1 MLWGSFNGYKVAL
14 VQSLEDLAFIRS
26 NLYAN
31 ILVGCDS
38 ETTGLSFVSDYV
50 VGICLSTGRTYSK
63 ADYVGYY
70 IPLRHYGYSRNLPI
84 KEVMEFV
91 QFVVDNYMTA
101 WWNRSFDFS
110 MLEKDGFKAPFVG
123 KTHDIQFMAHEVFN
137 DRMPKLKDWAKRFL
151 KFQTISYEENEAENN
166 DFGSTDPEVS
176 FTYACYS
183 ADTRFLT
190 RTGFK
195 LFDEISATD
204 EIAQYNPVS
213 GDLEFVL
220 PLRRYDYISDDI
232 VGLKT
237 KRLDCL
243 VSGNHRMY
251 ACWSLNRTWFI
262 KPASALYGRQCNTL
276 TVSNGYV
283 GVDRRDPFVFPATE
297 FVFTNRWGSTT
308 HSHKNNLLSL
318 DPDAWIEALGFFL
331 GDGSCV
337 ATKLGN
343 SGEFSLM
350 QSAVSH
356 KSDTVAWLRA
366 LNVRLGGL
374 FSECVYPSSRKGG
387 NPMIYWRVVHR
398 GLYEWVRAN
407 FYTDGVKSLPAWLFD
422 LSKRQRRLFLEAFFR
437 ADGSRPLGNRYRY
450 LLVCNNKLLADQILS
465 LCVGVG
471 FNAHMS
477 VYNQLHINDLPGG
490 CGGTRVV
497 TVYRI
502 HLNDE
507 LPTSRCHE
515 GSWYRGES
523 QRVVCFSVPSG
534 LLIVE
539 RNGKPFVSG
548 NCGDAVMTALLGLK
562 IWSDYPNIRKI
573 YSLDNECG
581 EAVRRMTQQEIYLDY
596 DFLDAE
602 LRRSNAQMESLRQ
615 QIYQLVGYSFNVDSG
630 PQIAEALGRF
640 VTLTVRTER
649 GGLKVDKNVLAT
661 IDHPLA
667 KLLLEYSEVSTYI
680 KSFVSK
686 MCSWRGTPVRINYN
700 LTVALTGRMS
710 SSGSKGNDYYKPFNG
725 QNCLRGSTVV
735 YSDTGAIHLD
745 SVSVGSRVWDGV
757 AFREVTAF
765 YNKGVQDVYRV
776 TLDNGRSIDATLDHP
791 ILTKSGFRPVSELLG
806 VFVALSGFVVP
817 NGLDVQDMSTFS
829 WQKVVSIS
837 YIGRDV
843 VYDITVSTTHRF
855 AANGII
861 VHNCPKVEVKA
872 YLHTHPVLG
881 YCLTDSPDGAVC
893 DSDGNPIKYK
903 TKAGLRSAF
912 MPAPKDAAGWVV
924 LGADFAAQEIRVAGN
939 LSREDGFLYPVKHN
953 IDVHL
958 YVAEKRFGVS
968 DPGFRS
974 KSKAVSFGKL
984 YGGGPHLIAS
994 RLSISV
1000 QAAKE
1005 LISDYDKGMPRLK
1018 AWQEVL
1024 KRDAKRTG
1032 FARTYFGRTIYLAK
1046 WLSSP
1051 DNGMRAYAERVSLNA
1066 PVQGSLINTIYLPS
1080 QDGKSYRPWKDFA
1093 GQRVDF
1099 VDPLSGVRRMGVPTF
1114 RGEEELHV
1122 VIFNTGDFVVCNRG
1136 HKFVKYGT
1144 DDVVIG
1150 LDSCGRIPVRVGK
1163 PFKRPC
1169 FSWLR
1174 GIFSRGVFSLEQL
1187 AALAHMGRPIAVD
1200 DWGIYWGLLKS
1211 FLGGKR
1217 FHTRSFVTAA
1227 TLRSVCDLFGWNL
1240 VYDFAASS
1248 STDYVFKLCRGRKLK
1263 AHAVFAMPLG
1273 VTHNIMSPSM
1283 CSGLPVYPLCGFV
1296 HKNTGGDLIRRDLIR
1311 LMRYRDMDPEFAAN
1325 TRFVV
1330 TVHDEIQIASRI
1342 QYLAKA
1348 VCVLQRIMNFW
1359 PSNFEVPLVTEP
1371 CVGLTW
1377 GYELDIHAVDKKT
1390 GKLWPKD
1397 FTPPQEYIDSGDW
1410 YFVDSWL
1417 EQEKAKRGVTW

>member
-1 MLWGSFNGYKVAL
+1 MLWGTFNGYKVAL
-14 VQSLEDLAFIRS
+14 VQSLEDLAFIKS

-31 ILVGCDS
+31 ILVGADS

-70 IPLRHYGYSRNLPI
+70 IPIRHYGYSRNLPI

-176 FTYACYS
+176 FIYA
-183 ADTRFLT
+183 
-190 RTGFK
+190 G
-195 LFDEISATD
+195 
-204 EIAQYNPVS
+204 
-213 GDLEFVL
+213 GD
-220 PLRRYDYISDDI
+220 PLI
-232 VGLKT
+232 
-237 KRLDCL
+237 
-243 VSGNHRMY
+243 
-251 ACWSLNRTWFI
+251 
-262 KPASALYGRQCNTL
+262 
-276 TVSNGYV
+276 
-283 GVDRRDPFVFPATE
+283 
-297 FVFTNRWGSTT
+297 
-308 HSHKNNLLSL
+308 
-318 DPDAWIEALGFFL
+318 
-331 GDGSCV
+331 
-337 ATKLGN
+337 
-343 SGEFSLM
+343 
-350 QSAVSH
+350 
-356 KSDTVAWLRA
+356 
-366 LNVRLGGL
+366 
-374 FSECVYPSSRKGG
+374 
-387 NPMIYWRVVHR
+387 
-398 GLYEWVRAN
+398 
-407 FYTDGVKSLPAWLFD
+407 
-422 LSKRQRRLFLEAFFR
+422 
-437 ADGSRPLGNRYRY
+437 
-450 LLVCNNKLLADQILS
+450 
-465 LCVGVG
+465 
-471 FNAHMS
+471 
-477 VYNQLHINDLPGG
+477 
-490 CGGTRVV
+490 
-497 TVYRI
+497 
-502 HLNDE
+502 
-507 LPTSRCHE
+507 
-515 GSWYRGES
+515 
-523 QRVVCFSVPSG
+523 
-534 LLIVE
+534 
-539 RNGKPFVSG
+539 
-548 NCGDAVMTALLGLK
+548 TALLGLK

-640 VTLTVRTER
+640 VTLTVRTEK

-710 SSGSKGNDYYKPFNG
+710 SSGSKGNDYYKPLNG
-725 QNCLRGSTVV
+725 QNL
-735 YSDTGAIHLD
+735 
-745 SVSVGSRVWDGV
+745 
-757 AFREVTAF
+757 
-765 YNKGVQDVYRV
+765 
-776 TLDNGRSIDATLDHP
+776 
-791 ILTKSGFRPVSELLG
+791 
-806 VFVALSGFVVP
+806 
-817 NGLDVQDMSTFS
+817 
-829 WQKVVSIS
+829 
-837 YIGRDV
+837 
-843 VYDITVSTTHRF
+843 
-855 AANGII
+855 
-861 VHNCPKVEVKA
+861 PKIEIKA

-881 YCLTDSPDGAVC
+881 YCLTDEADGAVC
-893 DSDGNPIKYK
+893 DASGNPIKYK
-903 TKAGLRSAF
+903 TKAGMRSAF
-912 MPAPKDAAGWVV
+912 LPAPAGEDGWAV
-924 LGADFAAQEIRVAGN
+924 LGADYASEELNLAGN
-939 LSREDGFLYPVKHN
+939 MAREDGFLYPIKHKL
-953 IDVHL
+953 DVHL
-958 YVAEKRFGVS
+958 YVANKRFGVT
-968 DPGFRS
+968 DPSFRS

-984 YGGGPHLIAS
+984 YGGGASLIAQRLNIS
-994 RLSISV
+994 R
-1000 QAAKE
+1000 QAAVQ

-1018 AWQEVL
+1018 AWQDEVV
-1024 KRDAKRTG
+1024 RTAKRTG
-1032 FARTYFGRTIYLAK
+1032 FSRTYFGRTIYLAR
-1046 WLSSP
+1046 WFSSP
-1051 DNGMRAYAERVSLNA
+1051 DNGMRAYAERVAKNSTI
-1066 PVQGSLINTIYLPS
+1066 QGSLINTIYLPS

-1122 VIFNTGDFVVCNRG
+1122 IVFNTGDFVVCNRG

-1144 DDVVIG
+1144 DDVVID
-1150 LDSCGRIPVRVGK
+1150 LDSCGRIPVRMGK
-1163 PFKRPC
+1163 PFKRPR
-1169 FSWLR
+1169 FSLLK
-1174 GIFSRGVFSLEQL
+1174 GLFSRGKFSLEQL

-1248 STDYVFKLCRGRKLK
+1248 STDYVFKLCRSRKLK

-1311 LMRYRDMDPEFAAN
+1311 LMRYRDMNPEFAAN

-1342 QYLAKA
+1342 PYLAKA
-1348 VCVLQRIMNFW
+1348 VCILQRIMNFW

>member
-1 MLWGSFNGYKVAL
+1 MLWGTFNGYKVAL
-14 VQSLEDLAFIRS
+14 VQSLEDLAFIKS

-31 ILVGCDS
+31 ILVGADS

-63 ADYVGYY
+63 VDYVGYY

-176 FTYACYS
+176 FIYA
-183 ADTRFLT
+183 
-190 RTGFK
+190 G
-195 LFDEISATD
+195 
-204 EIAQYNPVS
+204 
-213 GDLEFVL
+213 GD
-220 PLRRYDYISDDI
+220 PLI
-232 VGLKT
+232 
-237 KRLDCL
+237 
-243 VSGNHRMY
+243 
-251 ACWSLNRTWFI
+251 
-262 KPASALYGRQCNTL
+262 
-276 TVSNGYV
+276 
-283 GVDRRDPFVFPATE
+283 
-297 FVFTNRWGSTT
+297 
-308 HSHKNNLLSL
+308 
-318 DPDAWIEALGFFL
+318 
-331 GDGSCV
+331 
-337 ATKLGN
+337 
-343 SGEFSLM
+343 
-350 QSAVSH
+350 
-356 KSDTVAWLRA
+356 
-366 LNVRLGGL
+366 
-374 FSECVYPSSRKGG
+374 
-387 NPMIYWRVVHR
+387 
-398 GLYEWVRAN
+398 
-407 FYTDGVKSLPAWLFD
+407 
-422 LSKRQRRLFLEAFFR
+422 
-437 ADGSRPLGNRYRY
+437 
-450 LLVCNNKLLADQILS
+450 
-465 LCVGVG
+465 
-471 FNAHMS
+471 
-477 VYNQLHINDLPGG
+477 
-490 CGGTRVV
+490 
-497 TVYRI
+497 
-502 HLNDE
+502 
-507 LPTSRCHE
+507 
-515 GSWYRGES
+515 
-523 QRVVCFSVPSG
+523 
-534 LLIVE
+534 
-539 RNGKPFVSG
+539 
-548 NCGDAVMTALLGLK
+548 TALLGLK

-640 VTLTVRTER
+640 VTLTVRTEK

-912 MPAPKDAAGWVV
+912 MPAPKDDADWVV

-1144 DDVVIG
+1144 DDVVID
-1150 LDSCGRIPVRVGK
+1150 LDSCGRIPVRMGK
-1163 PFKRPC
+1163 PFKRPR
-1169 FSWLR
+1169 FSLLK
-1174 GIFSRGVFSLEQL
+1174 GLFSRGNFSLEQL

-1227 TLRSVCDLFGWNL
+1227 TFRSVCDLFGWNL

-1248 STDYVFKLCRGRKLK
+1248 STDYVFKLCRGRKPK

-1342 QYLAKA
+1342 PYLAKA
-1348 VCVLQRIMNFW
+1348 VCILQRIMNFW

>member
-50 VGICLSTGRTYSK
+50 VGVCLSTGRTYSK

-166 DFGSTDPEVS
+166 DFASTDPEVS
-176 FTYACYS
+176 FIYS
-183 ADTRFLT
+183 
-190 RTGFK
+190 G
-195 LFDEISATD
+195 
-204 EIAQYNPVS
+204 
-213 GDLEFVL
+213 GD
-220 PLRRYDYISDDI
+220 PL
-232 VGLKT
+232 
-237 KRLDCL
+237 
-243 VSGNHRMY
+243 
-251 ACWSLNRTWFI
+251 
-262 KPASALYGRQCNTL
+262 
-276 TVSNGYV
+276 
-283 GVDRRDPFVFPATE
+283 
-297 FVFTNRWGSTT
+297 
-308 HSHKNNLLSL
+308 
-318 DPDAWIEALGFFL
+318 
-331 GDGSCV
+331 
-337 ATKLGN
+337 
-343 SGEFSLM
+343 
-350 QSAVSH
+350 
-356 KSDTVAWLRA
+356 
-366 LNVRLGGL
+366 
-374 FSECVYPSSRKGG
+374 
-387 NPMIYWRVVHR
+387 
-398 GLYEWVRAN
+398 
-407 FYTDGVKSLPAWLFD
+407 
-422 LSKRQRRLFLEAFFR
+422 
-437 ADGSRPLGNRYRY
+437 
-450 LLVCNNKLLADQILS
+450 
-465 LCVGVG
+465 
-471 FNAHMS
+471 
-477 VYNQLHINDLPGG
+477 
-490 CGGTRVV
+490 
-497 TVYRI
+497 
-502 HLNDE
+502 
-507 LPTSRCHE
+507 
-515 GSWYRGES
+515 
-523 QRVVCFSVPSG
+523 
-534 LLIVE
+534 
-539 RNGKPFVSG
+539 
-548 NCGDAVMTALLGLK
+548 MTALLGLK

-817 NGLDVQDMSTFS
+817 NGLDAQDMSTFS

-912 MPAPKDAAGWVV
+912 MPAPKDDADWVV

-1114 RGEEELHV
+1114 RGVEELHV

-1144 DDVVIG
+1144 DDVVID
-1150 LDSCGRIPVRVGK
+1150 LDSCGRIPVRMGK
-1163 PFKRPC
+1163 PFKRPRL
-1169 FSWLR
+1169 SWLR
-1174 GIFSRGVFSLEQL
+1174 GLFSRGEFSLEQL

-1217 FHTRSFVTAA
+1217 FHTRSFITAA

-1311 LMRYRDMDPEFAAN
+1311 LMRYRDIDPEFAAN

-1342 QYLAKA
+1342 PYLAKA

-1417 EQEKAKRGVTW
+1417 EQEKAKRGVSW

>member
-38 ETTGLSFVSDYV
+38 ETSGLSFVSDMV
-50 VGICLSTGRTYSK
+50 IGFCLSTGRTYSK

-176 FTYACYS
+176 FIYA
-183 ADTRFLT
+183 A
-190 RTGFK
+190 
-195 LFDEISATD
+195 
-204 EIAQYNPVS
+204 
-213 GDLEFVL
+213 GD
-220 PLRRYDYISDDI
+220 
-232 VGLKT
+232 
-237 KRLDCL
+237 
-243 VSGNHRMY
+243 
-251 ACWSLNRTWFI
+251 SL
-262 KPASALYGRQCNTL
+262 
-276 TVSNGYV
+276 
-283 GVDRRDPFVFPATE
+283 
-297 FVFTNRWGSTT
+297 
-308 HSHKNNLLSL
+308 
-318 DPDAWIEALGFFL
+318 
-331 GDGSCV
+331 
-337 ATKLGN
+337 
-343 SGEFSLM
+343 
-350 QSAVSH
+350 
-356 KSDTVAWLRA
+356 
-366 LNVRLGGL
+366 
-374 FSECVYPSSRKGG
+374 
-387 NPMIYWRVVHR
+387 
-398 GLYEWVRAN
+398 
-407 FYTDGVKSLPAWLFD
+407 
-422 LSKRQRRLFLEAFFR
+422 
-437 ADGSRPLGNRYRY
+437 
-450 LLVCNNKLLADQILS
+450 
-465 LCVGVG
+465 
-471 FNAHMS
+471 
-477 VYNQLHINDLPGG
+477 
-490 CGGTRVV
+490 
-497 TVYRI
+497 
-502 HLNDE
+502 
-507 LPTSRCHE
+507 
-515 GSWYRGES
+515 
-523 QRVVCFSVPSG
+523 
-534 LLIVE
+534 
-539 RNGKPFVSG
+539 
-548 NCGDAVMTALLGLK
+548 MTALLGLK

-640 VTLTVRTER
+640 VTLTVRTEK

-686 MCSWRGTPVRINYN
+686 MCSWRGTLVRINYN

-725 QNCLRGSTVV
+725 QNC
-735 YSDTGAIHLD
+735 
-745 SVSVGSRVWDGV
+745 
-757 AFREVTAF
+757 
-765 YNKGVQDVYRV
+765 
-776 TLDNGRSIDATLDHP
+776 
-791 ILTKSGFRPVSELLG
+791 
-806 VFVALSGFVVP
+806 
-817 NGLDVQDMSTFS
+817 
-829 WQKVVSIS
+829 
-837 YIGRDV
+837 
-843 VYDITVSTTHRF
+843 
-855 AANGII
+855 
-861 VHNCPKVEVKA
+861 PKVEVKA

-881 YCLTDSPDGAVC
+881 YYLTDSPDGAVC

-912 MPAPKDAAGWVV
+912 MPAPKDDADWVV
-924 LGADFAAQEIRVAGN
+924 LGADFAAQEVRIAGN
-939 LSREDGFLYPVKHN
+939 LSREDGFLYPVKHD

-958 YVAEKRFGVS
+958 YVAQKRFGVS

-1144 DDVVIG
+1144 DDVVID
-1150 LDSCGRIPVRVGK
+1150 LDSCGRIPVRMGK
-1163 PFKRPC
+1163 PFKRPR
-1169 FSWLR
+1169 FSLLK
-1174 GIFSRGVFSLEQL
+1174 GLFSRGKFSLEQL

-1248 STDYVFKLCRGRKLK
+1248 STDYVFKLCRSRKLK

-1342 QYLAKA
+1342 PYLAKA
-1348 VCVLQRIMNFW
+1348 VCILQRIMNFW

>member
-176 FTYACYS
+176 FIYA
-183 ADTRFLT
+183 
-190 RTGFK
+190 G
-195 LFDEISATD
+195 
-204 EIAQYNPVS
+204 
-213 GDLEFVL
+213 GD
-220 PLRRYDYISDDI
+220 PLI
-232 VGLKT
+232 
-237 KRLDCL
+237 
-243 VSGNHRMY
+243 
-251 ACWSLNRTWFI
+251 
-262 KPASALYGRQCNTL
+262 
-276 TVSNGYV
+276 
-283 GVDRRDPFVFPATE
+283 
-297 FVFTNRWGSTT
+297 
-308 HSHKNNLLSL
+308 
-318 DPDAWIEALGFFL
+318 
-331 GDGSCV
+331 
-337 ATKLGN
+337 
-343 SGEFSLM
+343 
-350 QSAVSH
+350 
-356 KSDTVAWLRA
+356 
-366 LNVRLGGL
+366 
-374 FSECVYPSSRKGG
+374 
-387 NPMIYWRVVHR
+387 
-398 GLYEWVRAN
+398 
-407 FYTDGVKSLPAWLFD
+407 
-422 LSKRQRRLFLEAFFR
+422 
-437 ADGSRPLGNRYRY
+437 
-450 LLVCNNKLLADQILS
+450 
-465 LCVGVG
+465 
-471 FNAHMS
+471 
-477 VYNQLHINDLPGG
+477 
-490 CGGTRVV
+490 
-497 TVYRI
+497 
-502 HLNDE
+502 
-507 LPTSRCHE
+507 
-515 GSWYRGES
+515 
-523 QRVVCFSVPSG
+523 
-534 LLIVE
+534 
-539 RNGKPFVSG
+539 
-548 NCGDAVMTALLGLK
+548 TALLGLK

-640 VTLTVRTER
+640 VTLTVRTEK

-817 NGLDVQDMSTFS
+817 NGLDAQDMSTFS

-912 MPAPKDAAGWVV
+912 MPAPKGDDDWVV
-924 LGADFAAQEIRVAGN
+924 LGADFAAQEVRIAGN
-939 LSREDGFLYPVKHN
+939 LSREDGFLYPVKHD

-958 YVAEKRFGVS
+958 YVAQKRFGVS

-1144 DDVVIG
+1144 DDVVID
-1150 LDSCGRIPVRVGK
+1150 LDSCGRIPVRMGH
-1163 PFKRPC
+1163 PFKRPR

>member
-50 VGICLSTGRTYSK
+50 VGICLSAGRTYSK

-176 FTYACYS
+176 FIYA
-183 ADTRFLT
+183 
-190 RTGFK
+190 G
-195 LFDEISATD
+195 
-204 EIAQYNPVS
+204 
-213 GDLEFVL
+213 GD
-220 PLRRYDYISDDI
+220 PLI
-232 VGLKT
+232 
-237 KRLDCL
+237 
-243 VSGNHRMY
+243 
-251 ACWSLNRTWFI
+251 
-262 KPASALYGRQCNTL
+262 
-276 TVSNGYV
+276 
-283 GVDRRDPFVFPATE
+283 
-297 FVFTNRWGSTT
+297 
-308 HSHKNNLLSL
+308 
-318 DPDAWIEALGFFL
+318 
-331 GDGSCV
+331 
-337 ATKLGN
+337 
-343 SGEFSLM
+343 
-350 QSAVSH
+350 
-356 KSDTVAWLRA
+356 
-366 LNVRLGGL
+366 
-374 FSECVYPSSRKGG
+374 
-387 NPMIYWRVVHR
+387 
-398 GLYEWVRAN
+398 
-407 FYTDGVKSLPAWLFD
+407 
-422 LSKRQRRLFLEAFFR
+422 
-437 ADGSRPLGNRYRY
+437 
-450 LLVCNNKLLADQILS
+450 
-465 LCVGVG
+465 
-471 FNAHMS
+471 
-477 VYNQLHINDLPGG
+477 
-490 CGGTRVV
+490 
-497 TVYRI
+497 
-502 HLNDE
+502 
-507 LPTSRCHE
+507 
-515 GSWYRGES
+515 
-523 QRVVCFSVPSG
+523 
-534 LLIVE
+534 
-539 RNGKPFVSG
+539 
-548 NCGDAVMTALLGLK
+548 TALLGLK

-640 VTLTVRTER
+640 VTLTVRTEK

-817 NGLDVQDMSTFS
+817 NGLDAQDMSTFS

-912 MPAPKDAAGWVV
+912 MPAPKGDDDWVV
-924 LGADFAAQEIRVAGN
+924 LGADFAAQEVRIAGN
-939 LSREDGFLYPVKHN
+939 LSREDGFLYPVKHD

-958 YVAEKRFGVS
+958 YVAQKRFGVS

-1144 DDVVIG
+1144 DDVVID
-1150 LDSCGRIPVRVGK
+1150 LDSCGRIPVRMGN
-1163 PFKRPC
+1163 PFKRPR

>member
-38 ETTGLSFVSDYV
+38 ETSGLSFVSDMV
-50 VGICLSTGRTYSK
+50 IGFCLSTGRTYSK

-251 ACWSLNRTWFI
+251 ACWSLDRTWFI

-276 TVSNGYV
+276 TVSNGYA
-283 GVDRRDPFVFPATE
+283 GVDRRDPFVFQATE

-350 QSAVSH
+350 QSTVSH

-366 LNVRLGGL
+366 LNARLGGL

-437 ADGSRPLGNRYRY
+437 ADGSRPLGKRHRY

-562 IWSDYPNIRKI
+562 IWGDYPNIRKI

-640 VTLTVRTER
+640 VTLTVRTEK

-710 SSGSKGNDYYKPFNG
+710 SSGSKGNDYYKPLNG
-725 QNCLRGSTVV
+725 QNL
-735 YSDTGAIHLD
+735 
-745 SVSVGSRVWDGV
+745 
-757 AFREVTAF
+757 
-765 YNKGVQDVYRV
+765 
-776 TLDNGRSIDATLDHP
+776 
-791 ILTKSGFRPVSELLG
+791 
-806 VFVALSGFVVP
+806 
-817 NGLDVQDMSTFS
+817 
-829 WQKVVSIS
+829 
-837 YIGRDV
+837 
-843 VYDITVSTTHRF
+843 
-855 AANGII
+855 
-861 VHNCPKVEVKA
+861 PKIEIKA

-881 YCLTDSPDGAVC
+881 YCLTDEADGAVC
-893 DSDGNPIKYK
+893 DASGNPIKYK
-903 TKAGLRSAF
+903 TKAGMRSAF
-912 MPAPKDAAGWVV
+912 LPAPAGEDGWAV
-924 LGADFAAQEIRVAGN
+924 LGADYASEELNLAGN
-939 LSREDGFLYPVKHN
+939 MAREDGFLYPIKHKL
-953 IDVHL
+953 DVHL
-958 YVAEKRFGVS
+958 YVANKRFGVT
-968 DPGFRS
+968 DPSFRS

-984 YGGGPHLIAS
+984 YGGGASLIAQRLNIS
-994 RLSISV
+994 R
-1000 QAAKE
+1000 QAAVQ

-1018 AWQEVL
+1018 AWQDEVV
-1024 KRDAKRTG
+1024 RTAKRTG
-1032 FARTYFGRTIYLAK
+1032 FSRTYFGRTIYLAR
-1046 WLSSP
+1046 WFSSP
-1051 DNGMRAYAERVSLNA
+1051 DNGMRAYAERVAKNSTI
-1066 PVQGSLINTIYLPS
+1066 QGSLINTIYLPS

-1099 VDPLSGVRRMGVPTF
+1099 VDPLSGVHRMGVPTF

-1136 HKFVKYGT
+1136 HKFVKFGT
-1144 DDVVIG
+1144 DGVLVG
-1150 LDSCGRIPVRVGK
+1150 LDDCGRVPVCMGR
-1163 PFKRPC
+1163 PFRRPHL
-1169 FSWLR
+1169 SLLK
-1174 GIFSRGVFSLEQL
+1174 GLFSRGKFSLEQL

-1248 STDYVFKLCRGRKLK
+1248 STDYVFKLKRSRKQK

-1342 QYLAKA
+1342 PYLAKA
-1348 VCVLQRIMNFW
+1348 VCILQRIMNFW

-1397 FTPPQEYIDSGDW
+1397 FTPPHEYIESGDW

>member
-176 FTYACYS
+176 FIYA
-183 ADTRFLT
+183 
-190 RTGFK
+190 G
-195 LFDEISATD
+195 
-204 EIAQYNPVS
+204 
-213 GDLEFVL
+213 GD
-220 PLRRYDYISDDI
+220 PLI
-232 VGLKT
+232 
-237 KRLDCL
+237 
-243 VSGNHRMY
+243 
-251 ACWSLNRTWFI
+251 
-262 KPASALYGRQCNTL
+262 
-276 TVSNGYV
+276 
-283 GVDRRDPFVFPATE
+283 
-297 FVFTNRWGSTT
+297 
-308 HSHKNNLLSL
+308 
-318 DPDAWIEALGFFL
+318 
-331 GDGSCV
+331 
-337 ATKLGN
+337 
-343 SGEFSLM
+343 
-350 QSAVSH
+350 
-356 KSDTVAWLRA
+356 
-366 LNVRLGGL
+366 
-374 FSECVYPSSRKGG
+374 
-387 NPMIYWRVVHR
+387 
-398 GLYEWVRAN
+398 
-407 FYTDGVKSLPAWLFD
+407 
-422 LSKRQRRLFLEAFFR
+422 
-437 ADGSRPLGNRYRY
+437 
-450 LLVCNNKLLADQILS
+450 
-465 LCVGVG
+465 
-471 FNAHMS
+471 
-477 VYNQLHINDLPGG
+477 
-490 CGGTRVV
+490 
-497 TVYRI
+497 
-502 HLNDE
+502 
-507 LPTSRCHE
+507 
-515 GSWYRGES
+515 
-523 QRVVCFSVPSG
+523 
-534 LLIVE
+534 
-539 RNGKPFVSG
+539 
-548 NCGDAVMTALLGLK
+548 TALLGLK

-596 DFLDAE
+596 DFLDTE
-602 LRRSNAQMESLRQ
+602 LRMSNEKMESLRQ

-640 VTLTVRTER
+640 VTLTVRTEK

-661 IDHPLA
+661 IDHSLA

-817 NGLDVQDMSTFS
+817 NGLDAQDMSTFS
-829 WQKVVSIS
+829 WQKVVSVS

-912 MPAPKDAAGWVV
+912 MPAPKDDADWVV

-1144 DDVVIG
+1144 DDVVID
-1150 LDSCGRIPVRVGK
+1150 LDSCGRIPVRMGK
-1163 PFKRPC
+1163 PFKRPR

-1174 GIFSRGVFSLEQL
+1174 VFFSRGVFSLEQL

-1248 STDYVFKLCRGRKLK
+1248 STDYVFKLCRGRKPK

-1311 LMRYRDMDPEFAAN
+1311 LMRYRDLDPEFAAN

-1342 QYLAKA
+1342 PYLAKA

>member
-151 KFQTISYEENEAENN
+151 KFQTISYDENEAENN

-176 FTYACYS
+176 FIYA
-183 ADTRFLT
+183 
-190 RTGFK
+190 G
-195 LFDEISATD
+195 
-204 EIAQYNPVS
+204 
-213 GDLEFVL
+213 GD
-220 PLRRYDYISDDI
+220 PLI
-232 VGLKT
+232 
-237 KRLDCL
+237 
-243 VSGNHRMY
+243 
-251 ACWSLNRTWFI
+251 
-262 KPASALYGRQCNTL
+262 
-276 TVSNGYV
+276 
-283 GVDRRDPFVFPATE
+283 
-297 FVFTNRWGSTT
+297 
-308 HSHKNNLLSL
+308 
-318 DPDAWIEALGFFL
+318 
-331 GDGSCV
+331 
-337 ATKLGN
+337 
-343 SGEFSLM
+343 
-350 QSAVSH
+350 
-356 KSDTVAWLRA
+356 
-366 LNVRLGGL
+366 
-374 FSECVYPSSRKGG
+374 
-387 NPMIYWRVVHR
+387 
-398 GLYEWVRAN
+398 
-407 FYTDGVKSLPAWLFD
+407 
-422 LSKRQRRLFLEAFFR
+422 
-437 ADGSRPLGNRYRY
+437 
-450 LLVCNNKLLADQILS
+450 
-465 LCVGVG
+465 
-471 FNAHMS
+471 
-477 VYNQLHINDLPGG
+477 
-490 CGGTRVV
+490 
-497 TVYRI
+497 
-502 HLNDE
+502 
-507 LPTSRCHE
+507 
-515 GSWYRGES
+515 
-523 QRVVCFSVPSG
+523 
-534 LLIVE
+534 
-539 RNGKPFVSG
+539 
-548 NCGDAVMTALLGLK
+548 TALLGLK

-602 LRRSNAQMESLRQ
+602 LRMSNEKMESLRQ

-667 KLLLEYSEVSTYI
+667 KFLLEYSEVSTYI

-710 SSGSKGNDYYKPFNG
+710 SSGSKGNDYYKPLNG
-725 QNCLRGSTVV
+725 QNL
-735 YSDTGAIHLD
+735 
-745 SVSVGSRVWDGV
+745 
-757 AFREVTAF
+757 
-765 YNKGVQDVYRV
+765 
-776 TLDNGRSIDATLDHP
+776 
-791 ILTKSGFRPVSELLG
+791 
-806 VFVALSGFVVP
+806 
-817 NGLDVQDMSTFS
+817 
-829 WQKVVSIS
+829 
-837 YIGRDV
+837 
-843 VYDITVSTTHRF
+843 
-855 AANGII
+855 
-861 VHNCPKVEVKA
+861 PKIEIKA

-881 YCLTDSPDGAVC
+881 YCLTEEADGAVC
-893 DSDGNPIKYK
+893 DASGNPIKYK
-903 TKAGLRSAF
+903 TKAGMRSAF
-912 MPAPKDAAGWVV
+912 LPAPAGEDGWAV
-924 LGADFAAQEIRVAGN
+924 LGADYASEELNLAGN
-939 LSREDGFLYPVKHN
+939 MAREDGFLYPIKHKL
-953 IDVHL
+953 DVHL
-958 YVAEKRFGVS
+958 YVANKRFGVT
-968 DPGFRS
+968 DPSFRS

-984 YGGGPHLIAS
+984 YGGGASLIAQRLNIS
-994 RLSISV
+994 R
-1000 QAAKE
+1000 QAAVQ

-1018 AWQEVL
+1018 AWQDEVV
-1024 KRDAKRTG
+1024 RTAKRTG
-1032 FARTYFGRTIYLAK
+1032 FSRTYFGRTIYLAR
-1046 WLSSP
+1046 WFSSP
-1051 DNGMRAYAERVSLNA
+1051 DNGMRAYAERVAKNSTI
-1066 PVQGSLINTIYLPS
+1066 QGSLINTIYLPS

-1150 LDSCGRIPVRVGK
+1150 LDSCGRIPVRMGK
-1163 PFKRPC
+1163 PFKRPR
-1169 FSWLR
+1169 FSLLK
-1174 GIFSRGVFSLEQL
+1174 GLFSRGKFSLEQL

-1311 LMRYRDMDPEFAAN
+1311 LMRYRDLDPEFAAN

-1342 QYLAKA
+1342 PYLAKA

-1417 EQEKAKRGVTW
+1417 EQEKAKRGVSW

>member
-176 FTYACYS
+176 FIYA
-183 ADTRFLT
+183 
-190 RTGFK
+190 G
-195 LFDEISATD
+195 
-204 EIAQYNPVS
+204 
-213 GDLEFVL
+213 GD
-220 PLRRYDYISDDI
+220 PLI
-232 VGLKT
+232 
-237 KRLDCL
+237 
-243 VSGNHRMY
+243 
-251 ACWSLNRTWFI
+251 
-262 KPASALYGRQCNTL
+262 
-276 TVSNGYV
+276 
-283 GVDRRDPFVFPATE
+283 
-297 FVFTNRWGSTT
+297 
-308 HSHKNNLLSL
+308 
-318 DPDAWIEALGFFL
+318 
-331 GDGSCV
+331 
-337 ATKLGN
+337 
-343 SGEFSLM
+343 
-350 QSAVSH
+350 
-356 KSDTVAWLRA
+356 
-366 LNVRLGGL
+366 
-374 FSECVYPSSRKGG
+374 
-387 NPMIYWRVVHR
+387 
-398 GLYEWVRAN
+398 
-407 FYTDGVKSLPAWLFD
+407 
-422 LSKRQRRLFLEAFFR
+422 
-437 ADGSRPLGNRYRY
+437 
-450 LLVCNNKLLADQILS
+450 
-465 LCVGVG
+465 
-471 FNAHMS
+471 
-477 VYNQLHINDLPGG
+477 
-490 CGGTRVV
+490 
-497 TVYRI
+497 
-502 HLNDE
+502 
-507 LPTSRCHE
+507 
-515 GSWYRGES
+515 
-523 QRVVCFSVPSG
+523 
-534 LLIVE
+534 
-539 RNGKPFVSG
+539 
-548 NCGDAVMTALLGLK
+548 TALLGLK

-640 VTLTVRTER
+640 VTLTVRTEK

-817 NGLDVQDMSTFS
+817 NGLDAQDMSTFS

-912 MPAPKDAAGWVV
+912 MPAPKGDDDWVV
-924 LGADFAAQEIRVAGN
+924 LGADFAAQEVRIAGN
-939 LSREDGFLYPVKHN
+939 LSREDGFLYPVKHD

-958 YVAEKRFGVS
+958 YVAQKRFGVS

-984 YGGGPHLIAS
+984 YGGGPHLIAL

-1144 DDVVIG
+1144 DDVVID
-1150 LDSCGRIPVRVGK
+1150 LDSCGRIPVRMGK
-1163 PFKRPC
+1163 PFKRPR
-1169 FSWLR
+1169 FSLLK
-1174 GIFSRGVFSLEQL
+1174 GLFSRGKFSLEQL

-1211 FLGGKR
+1211 FLRGKR

-1248 STDYVFKLCRGRKLK
+1248 STDYVFKLCRGRKPK

-1348 VCVLQRIMNFW
+1348 VCILQRIMNFW

>member
-38 ETTGLSFVSDYV
+38 ETSGLSFVSDYV

-70 IPLRHYGYSRNLPI
+70 IPIRHYGYSRNLPI

-176 FTYACYS
+176 FIYA
-183 ADTRFLT
+183 
-190 RTGFK
+190 G
-195 LFDEISATD
+195 
-204 EIAQYNPVS
+204 
-213 GDLEFVL
+213 GD
-220 PLRRYDYISDDI
+220 PLI
-232 VGLKT
+232 
-237 KRLDCL
+237 
-243 VSGNHRMY
+243 
-251 ACWSLNRTWFI
+251 
-262 KPASALYGRQCNTL
+262 
-276 TVSNGYV
+276 
-283 GVDRRDPFVFPATE
+283 
-297 FVFTNRWGSTT
+297 
-308 HSHKNNLLSL
+308 
-318 DPDAWIEALGFFL
+318 
-331 GDGSCV
+331 
-337 ATKLGN
+337 
-343 SGEFSLM
+343 
-350 QSAVSH
+350 
-356 KSDTVAWLRA
+356 
-366 LNVRLGGL
+366 
-374 FSECVYPSSRKGG
+374 
-387 NPMIYWRVVHR
+387 
-398 GLYEWVRAN
+398 
-407 FYTDGVKSLPAWLFD
+407 
-422 LSKRQRRLFLEAFFR
+422 
-437 ADGSRPLGNRYRY
+437 
-450 LLVCNNKLLADQILS
+450 
-465 LCVGVG
+465 
-471 FNAHMS
+471 
-477 VYNQLHINDLPGG
+477 
-490 CGGTRVV
+490 
-497 TVYRI
+497 
-502 HLNDE
+502 
-507 LPTSRCHE
+507 
-515 GSWYRGES
+515 
-523 QRVVCFSVPSG
+523 
-534 LLIVE
+534 
-539 RNGKPFVSG
+539 
-548 NCGDAVMTALLGLK
+548 TALLGLK

-640 VTLTVRTER
+640 VTLTVRTEK

-710 SSGSKGNDYYKPFNG
+710 SSGSKGNDYYKPLNG
-725 QNCLRGSTVV
+725 QNL
-735 YSDTGAIHLD
+735 
-745 SVSVGSRVWDGV
+745 
-757 AFREVTAF
+757 
-765 YNKGVQDVYRV
+765 
-776 TLDNGRSIDATLDHP
+776 
-791 ILTKSGFRPVSELLG
+791 
-806 VFVALSGFVVP
+806 
-817 NGLDVQDMSTFS
+817 
-829 WQKVVSIS
+829 
-837 YIGRDV
+837 
-843 VYDITVSTTHRF
+843 
-855 AANGII
+855 
-861 VHNCPKVEVKA
+861 PKIEIKA

-881 YCLTDSPDGAVC
+881 YCLTDEADGAVC
-893 DSDGNPIKYK
+893 DASGNPIKYK
-903 TKAGLRSAF
+903 TKAGMRSAF
-912 MPAPKDAAGWVV
+912 LPAPAGEDGWAV
-924 LGADFAAQEIRVAGN
+924 LGADYASEELNLAGN
-939 LSREDGFLYPVKHN
+939 MAREDGFLYPIKHKL
-953 IDVHL
+953 DVHL
-958 YVAEKRFGVS
+958 YVANKRFGVT
-968 DPGFRS
+968 DPSFRS

-984 YGGGPHLIAS
+984 YGGGASLIAQRLNIS
-994 RLSISV
+994 R
-1000 QAAKE
+1000 QAAVQ

-1018 AWQEVL
+1018 AWQDEVV
-1024 KRDAKRTG
+1024 RTAKRTG
-1032 FARTYFGRTIYLAK
+1032 FSRTYFGRTIYLAR
-1046 WLSSP
+1046 WFSSP
-1051 DNGMRAYAERVSLNA
+1051 DNGMRAYAERVAKNSTI
-1066 PVQGSLINTIYLPS
+1066 QGSLINTIYLPS

-1122 VIFNTGDFVVCNRG
+1122 IIFNTGDFVVCNRG

-1144 DDVVIG
+1144 DDVVID
-1150 LDSCGRIPVRVGK
+1150 LDSCGRIPVRMGK
-1163 PFKRPC
+1163 PFKRPH
-1169 FSWLR
+1169 FSLLK
-1174 GIFSRGVFSLEQL
+1174 GLFSRGKFSLEQL

-1248 STDYVFKLCRGRKLK
+1248 STDYVFKLCRSRKSK

-1342 QYLAKA
+1342 PYLAKA
-1348 VCVLQRIMNFW
+1348 VCILQRIMNFW

>member
-176 FTYACYS
+176 FIYA
-183 ADTRFLT
+183 
-190 RTGFK
+190 G
-195 LFDEISATD
+195 
-204 EIAQYNPVS
+204 
-213 GDLEFVL
+213 GD
-220 PLRRYDYISDDI
+220 PLI
-232 VGLKT
+232 
-237 KRLDCL
+237 
-243 VSGNHRMY
+243 
-251 ACWSLNRTWFI
+251 
-262 KPASALYGRQCNTL
+262 
-276 TVSNGYV
+276 
-283 GVDRRDPFVFPATE
+283 
-297 FVFTNRWGSTT
+297 
-308 HSHKNNLLSL
+308 
-318 DPDAWIEALGFFL
+318 
-331 GDGSCV
+331 
-337 ATKLGN
+337 
-343 SGEFSLM
+343 
-350 QSAVSH
+350 
-356 KSDTVAWLRA
+356 
-366 LNVRLGGL
+366 
-374 FSECVYPSSRKGG
+374 
-387 NPMIYWRVVHR
+387 
-398 GLYEWVRAN
+398 
-407 FYTDGVKSLPAWLFD
+407 
-422 LSKRQRRLFLEAFFR
+422 
-437 ADGSRPLGNRYRY
+437 
-450 LLVCNNKLLADQILS
+450 
-465 LCVGVG
+465 
-471 FNAHMS
+471 
-477 VYNQLHINDLPGG
+477 
-490 CGGTRVV
+490 
-497 TVYRI
+497 
-502 HLNDE
+502 
-507 LPTSRCHE
+507 
-515 GSWYRGES
+515 
-523 QRVVCFSVPSG
+523 
-534 LLIVE
+534 
-539 RNGKPFVSG
+539 
-548 NCGDAVMTALLGLK
+548 TALLGLK

-640 VTLTVRTER
+640 VTLTVRTEK

-817 NGLDVQDMSTFS
+817 NGLDAQDMSTFS

-912 MPAPKDAAGWVV
+912 MPAPKGDDDWVV
-924 LGADFAAQEIRVAGN
+924 LGADFAAQEVRIAGN
-939 LSREDGFLYPVKHN
+939 LSREDGFLYPVKHD

-958 YVAEKRFGVS
+958 YVAQKRFGVS

-1144 DDVVIG
+1144 DDVVID
-1150 LDSCGRIPVRVGK
+1150 LDSCGRIPVRMGN
-1163 PFKRPC
+1163 PFKRPR

-1248 STDYVFKLCRGRKLK
+1248 STDYVFKLCRDRKLK

>member
-176 FTYACYS
+176 FIYA
-183 ADTRFLT
+183 
-190 RTGFK
+190 G
-195 LFDEISATD
+195 
-204 EIAQYNPVS
+204 
-213 GDLEFVL
+213 GD
-220 PLRRYDYISDDI
+220 PLI
-232 VGLKT
+232 
-237 KRLDCL
+237 
-243 VSGNHRMY
+243 
-251 ACWSLNRTWFI
+251 
-262 KPASALYGRQCNTL
+262 
-276 TVSNGYV
+276 
-283 GVDRRDPFVFPATE
+283 
-297 FVFTNRWGSTT
+297 
-308 HSHKNNLLSL
+308 
-318 DPDAWIEALGFFL
+318 
-331 GDGSCV
+331 
-337 ATKLGN
+337 
-343 SGEFSLM
+343 
-350 QSAVSH
+350 
-356 KSDTVAWLRA
+356 
-366 LNVRLGGL
+366 
-374 FSECVYPSSRKGG
+374 
-387 NPMIYWRVVHR
+387 
-398 GLYEWVRAN
+398 
-407 FYTDGVKSLPAWLFD
+407 
-422 LSKRQRRLFLEAFFR
+422 
-437 ADGSRPLGNRYRY
+437 
-450 LLVCNNKLLADQILS
+450 
-465 LCVGVG
+465 
-471 FNAHMS
+471 
-477 VYNQLHINDLPGG
+477 
-490 CGGTRVV
+490 
-497 TVYRI
+497 
-502 HLNDE
+502 
-507 LPTSRCHE
+507 
-515 GSWYRGES
+515 
-523 QRVVCFSVPSG
+523 
-534 LLIVE
+534 
-539 RNGKPFVSG
+539 
-548 NCGDAVMTALLGLK
+548 TALLGLK

-640 VTLTVRTER
+640 VTLTVRTEK

-791 ILTKSGFRPVSELLG
+791 ILTKSGFRSVSELLG

-817 NGLDVQDMSTFS
+817 NGLDAQDMSTFS

-912 MPAPKDAAGWVV
+912 MPAPKGDDDWVV
-924 LGADFAAQEIRVAGN
+924 LGADFAAQEVRIAGN
-939 LSREDGFLYPVKHN
+939 LSREDGFLYPVKHD

-958 YVAEKRFGVS
+958 YVAQKRFGVS

-1144 DDVVIG
+1144 DDVVID
-1150 LDSCGRIPVRVGK
+1150 LDSCGRIPVRMGN
-1163 PFKRPC
+1163 PFKRPR

-1174 GIFSRGVFSLEQL
+1174 GIFSRGNFSLEQL

-1227 TLRSVCDLFGWNL
+1227 TFRSVCDLFGWNL

-1248 STDYVFKLCRGRKLK
+1248 STDYVFKLCRGRKPK

>member
-91 QFVVDNYMTA
+91 QFVIDNYMTA

-176 FTYACYS
+176 FIYA
-183 ADTRFLT
+183 
-190 RTGFK
+190 G
-195 LFDEISATD
+195 
-204 EIAQYNPVS
+204 
-213 GDLEFVL
+213 GD
-220 PLRRYDYISDDI
+220 PLI
-232 VGLKT
+232 
-237 KRLDCL
+237 
-243 VSGNHRMY
+243 
-251 ACWSLNRTWFI
+251 
-262 KPASALYGRQCNTL
+262 
-276 TVSNGYV
+276 
-283 GVDRRDPFVFPATE
+283 
-297 FVFTNRWGSTT
+297 
-308 HSHKNNLLSL
+308 
-318 DPDAWIEALGFFL
+318 
-331 GDGSCV
+331 
-337 ATKLGN
+337 
-343 SGEFSLM
+343 
-350 QSAVSH
+350 
-356 KSDTVAWLRA
+356 
-366 LNVRLGGL
+366 
-374 FSECVYPSSRKGG
+374 
-387 NPMIYWRVVHR
+387 
-398 GLYEWVRAN
+398 
-407 FYTDGVKSLPAWLFD
+407 
-422 LSKRQRRLFLEAFFR
+422 
-437 ADGSRPLGNRYRY
+437 
-450 LLVCNNKLLADQILS
+450 
-465 LCVGVG
+465 
-471 FNAHMS
+471 
-477 VYNQLHINDLPGG
+477 
-490 CGGTRVV
+490 
-497 TVYRI
+497 
-502 HLNDE
+502 
-507 LPTSRCHE
+507 
-515 GSWYRGES
+515 
-523 QRVVCFSVPSG
+523 
-534 LLIVE
+534 
-539 RNGKPFVSG
+539 
-548 NCGDAVMTALLGLK
+548 TALLGLK

-640 VTLTVRTER
+640 VTLTVRTEK

-725 QNCLRGSTVV
+725 QNCLRG
-735 YSDTGAIHLD
+735 DTMVFTDHGASRLD
-745 SVSVGSRVWDGV
+745 KVSVGSRVWDGDT
-757 AFREVTAF
+757 FRDVTGF
-765 YNKGVQDVYRV
+765 YDQGEQDVYRV
-776 TLDNGRSIDATLDHP
+776 LLEDGRYIDATSDHP
-791 ILTKSGFRPVSELLG
+791 VLT
-806 VFVALSGFVVP
+806 ASGFVPAGSLLGSRVAINSKRVEFMTKPRYLYYKYRGFKGRKCLEWTSPDLWGLIGLLVGDGHIPAKESAISLYFDWRALDFMANVGLVLDRLGISYRKSEVKTAEGRNNIPMYVIKSVSLHRLLRRLFPHGHTAHYKVVP
-817 NGLDVQDMSTFS
+817 DILFKLPVSCRIAFLQGLYAADGATLVGFGSPRLCTVSKELAYGVQRLSTTLGVNVTVSYSLNKRFFS
-829 WQKVVSIS
+829 NRYPDGSGCGYYYTVLFNSWGYDLDLFSYCGQVKVSPDRVLSNKGKHKYRLPAELGGGAQNYNVRNDSDYLRSKYWGKVVSVE
-837 YIGRDV
+837 YIGRHR
-843 VYDITVSTTHRF
+843 VYDITVAGSSRF
-855 AANGII
+855 VANGII

-912 MPAPKDAAGWVV
+912 MPAPKDDAGWVV

-1144 DDVVIG
+1144 DDVVID
-1150 LDSCGRIPVRVGK
+1150 LDSCGRIPVRMGK
-1163 PFKRPC
+1163 PFKRPRL
-1169 FSWLR
+1169 SWLR
-1174 GIFSRGVFSLEQL
+1174 GLFSRGKFSLEQL

-1248 STDYVFKLCRGRKLK
+1248 STDYVFKLCRGRKPK

-1342 QYLAKA
+1342 PYLAKA
-1348 VCVLQRIMNFW
+1348 VCILQRIMNFW

-1417 EQEKAKRGVTW
+1417 EQEKAKRGVSW

>member
-38 ETTGLSFVSDYV
+38 ETSGLSFVSDMV
-50 VGICLSTGRTYSK
+50 IGFCLSTGRTYSK

-84 KEVMEFV
+84 KEVMGFV

-176 FTYACYS
+176 FIYA
-183 ADTRFLT
+183 
-190 RTGFK
+190 G
-195 LFDEISATD
+195 
-204 EIAQYNPVS
+204 
-213 GDLEFVL
+213 GD
-220 PLRRYDYISDDI
+220 PLI
-232 VGLKT
+232 
-237 KRLDCL
+237 
-243 VSGNHRMY
+243 
-251 ACWSLNRTWFI
+251 
-262 KPASALYGRQCNTL
+262 
-276 TVSNGYV
+276 
-283 GVDRRDPFVFPATE
+283 
-297 FVFTNRWGSTT
+297 
-308 HSHKNNLLSL
+308 
-318 DPDAWIEALGFFL
+318 
-331 GDGSCV
+331 
-337 ATKLGN
+337 
-343 SGEFSLM
+343 
-350 QSAVSH
+350 
-356 KSDTVAWLRA
+356 
-366 LNVRLGGL
+366 
-374 FSECVYPSSRKGG
+374 
-387 NPMIYWRVVHR
+387 
-398 GLYEWVRAN
+398 
-407 FYTDGVKSLPAWLFD
+407 
-422 LSKRQRRLFLEAFFR
+422 
-437 ADGSRPLGNRYRY
+437 
-450 LLVCNNKLLADQILS
+450 
-465 LCVGVG
+465 
-471 FNAHMS
+471 
-477 VYNQLHINDLPGG
+477 
-490 CGGTRVV
+490 
-497 TVYRI
+497 
-502 HLNDE
+502 
-507 LPTSRCHE
+507 
-515 GSWYRGES
+515 
-523 QRVVCFSVPSG
+523 
-534 LLIVE
+534 
-539 RNGKPFVSG
+539 
-548 NCGDAVMTALLGLK
+548 TALLGLK

-640 VTLTVRTER
+640 VTLTVRTEK

-710 SSGSKGNDYYKPFNG
+710 SSGSKGNDYYKPLNG
-725 QNCLRGSTVV
+725 QNL
-735 YSDTGAIHLD
+735 
-745 SVSVGSRVWDGV
+745 
-757 AFREVTAF
+757 
-765 YNKGVQDVYRV
+765 
-776 TLDNGRSIDATLDHP
+776 
-791 ILTKSGFRPVSELLG
+791 
-806 VFVALSGFVVP
+806 
-817 NGLDVQDMSTFS
+817 
-829 WQKVVSIS
+829 
-837 YIGRDV
+837 
-843 VYDITVSTTHRF
+843 
-855 AANGII
+855 
-861 VHNCPKVEVKA
+861 PKIEIKA

-881 YCLTDSPDGAVC
+881 YCLTDEADGAVC
-893 DSDGNPIKYK
+893 DASGNPIKYK
-903 TKAGLRSAF
+903 TKAGMRSAF
-912 MPAPKDAAGWVV
+912 LPAPAGEDGWAV
-924 LGADFAAQEIRVAGN
+924 LGADYASEELNLAGN
-939 LSREDGFLYPVKHN
+939 MAREDGFLYPIKHKL
-953 IDVHL
+953 DVHL
-958 YVAEKRFGVS
+958 YVANKRFGVT
-968 DPGFRS
+968 DPSFRS

-984 YGGGPHLIAS
+984 YGGGASLIAQRLNIS
-994 RLSISV
+994 R
-1000 QAAKE
+1000 QAAVQ

-1018 AWQEVL
+1018 AWQDEVV
-1024 KRDAKRTG
+1024 RTAKRTG
-1032 FARTYFGRTIYLAK
+1032 FSRTYFGRTIYLAR
-1046 WLSSP
+1046 WFSSP
-1051 DNGMRAYAERVSLNA
+1051 DNGMRAYAERVAKNSTI
-1066 PVQGSLINTIYLPS
+1066 QGSLINTIYLPS

-1122 VIFNTGDFVVCNRG
+1122 IVFNTGDFVVCNRG

-1144 DDVVIG
+1144 DDVVID
-1150 LDSCGRIPVRVGK
+1150 LDSCGRIPVRMGK
-1163 PFKRPC
+1163 PFKRPR
-1169 FSWLR
+1169 FSLLK
-1174 GIFSRGVFSLEQL
+1174 GLFSRGKFSLEQL

-1248 STDYVFKLCRGRKLK
+1248 STDYVFKLCRSRKLK

-1311 LMRYRDMDPEFAAN
+1311 LMRYRDMNPEFAAN

-1342 QYLAKA
+1342 PYLAKA
-1348 VCVLQRIMNFW
+1348 VCILQRIMNFW

>member
-110 MLEKDGFKAPFVG
+110 LLEKDGFKAPFVG

-176 FTYACYS
+176 FIYA
-183 ADTRFLT
+183 
-190 RTGFK
+190 G
-195 LFDEISATD
+195 
-204 EIAQYNPVS
+204 
-213 GDLEFVL
+213 GD
-220 PLRRYDYISDDI
+220 PLI
-232 VGLKT
+232 
-237 KRLDCL
+237 
-243 VSGNHRMY
+243 
-251 ACWSLNRTWFI
+251 
-262 KPASALYGRQCNTL
+262 
-276 TVSNGYV
+276 
-283 GVDRRDPFVFPATE
+283 
-297 FVFTNRWGSTT
+297 
-308 HSHKNNLLSL
+308 
-318 DPDAWIEALGFFL
+318 
-331 GDGSCV
+331 
-337 ATKLGN
+337 
-343 SGEFSLM
+343 
-350 QSAVSH
+350 
-356 KSDTVAWLRA
+356 
-366 LNVRLGGL
+366 
-374 FSECVYPSSRKGG
+374 
-387 NPMIYWRVVHR
+387 
-398 GLYEWVRAN
+398 
-407 FYTDGVKSLPAWLFD
+407 
-422 LSKRQRRLFLEAFFR
+422 
-437 ADGSRPLGNRYRY
+437 
-450 LLVCNNKLLADQILS
+450 
-465 LCVGVG
+465 
-471 FNAHMS
+471 
-477 VYNQLHINDLPGG
+477 
-490 CGGTRVV
+490 
-497 TVYRI
+497 
-502 HLNDE
+502 
-507 LPTSRCHE
+507 
-515 GSWYRGES
+515 
-523 QRVVCFSVPSG
+523 
-534 LLIVE
+534 
-539 RNGKPFVSG
+539 
-548 NCGDAVMTALLGLK
+548 TALLGLK

-640 VTLTVRTER
+640 VTLTVRTEK

-710 SSGSKGNDYYKPFNG
+710 SSGSKGNDYYKPLNG
-725 QNCLRGSTVV
+725 QNL
-735 YSDTGAIHLD
+735 
-745 SVSVGSRVWDGV
+745 
-757 AFREVTAF
+757 
-765 YNKGVQDVYRV
+765 
-776 TLDNGRSIDATLDHP
+776 
-791 ILTKSGFRPVSELLG
+791 
-806 VFVALSGFVVP
+806 
-817 NGLDVQDMSTFS
+817 
-829 WQKVVSIS
+829 
-837 YIGRDV
+837 
-843 VYDITVSTTHRF
+843 
-855 AANGII
+855 
-861 VHNCPKVEVKA
+861 PKIEVKA

-881 YCLTDSPDGAVC
+881 YCLTDEADGAVC
-893 DSDGNPIKYK
+893 DASGNPIKYK
-903 TKAGLRSAF
+903 TKAGMRSAF
-912 MPAPKDAAGWVV
+912 LPAPAGEDGWVV
-924 LGADFAAQEIRVAGN
+924 LGADYASEELNLAGN
-939 LSREDGFLYPVKHN
+939 MAREDGFLYPIKHKL
-953 IDVHL
+953 DVHL
-958 YVAEKRFGVS
+958 YVANKRFGVT
-968 DPGFRS
+968 DPSFRS

-984 YGGGPHLIAS
+984 YGGGASLIAQRLNIS
-994 RLSISV
+994 R
-1000 QAAKE
+1000 QAAVQ

-1018 AWQEVL
+1018 AWQDEVV
-1024 KRDAKRTG
+1024 RTAKRTG
-1032 FARTYFGRTIYLAK
+1032 FSRTYFGRTIYLAR
-1046 WLSSP
+1046 WFSSP
-1051 DNGMRAYAERVSLNA
+1051 DNGMRAYAERVAKNSTI
-1066 PVQGSLINTIYLPS
+1066 QGSLINTIYLPS

-1099 VDPLSGVRRMGVPTF
+1099 VDPLSGGRRIGVPTF
-1114 RGEEELHV
+1114 RGVEELHV

-1150 LDSCGRIPVRVGK
+1150 LDSCGRIPVRMGK

-1217 FHTRSFVTAA
+1217 FHTRSFITAA

-1311 LMRYRDMDPEFAAN
+1311 LMRYRDIDPEFAAN

-1342 QYLAKA
+1342 PYLAKA

-1417 EQEKAKRGVTW
+1417 EQEKAKRGVSW

>member
-1 MLWGSFNGYKVAL
+1 MLWGTFNGYKVAL

-31 ILVGCDS
+31 ILVGADS

-50 VGICLSTGRTYSK
+50 VGVCLSTGRTYSK

-70 IPLRHYGYSRNLPI
+70 IPIRHYGYSRNLPI

-176 FTYACYS
+176 FIYS
-183 ADTRFLT
+183 
-190 RTGFK
+190 G
-195 LFDEISATD
+195 
-204 EIAQYNPVS
+204 
-213 GDLEFVL
+213 GD
-220 PLRRYDYISDDI
+220 PL
-232 VGLKT
+232 
-237 KRLDCL
+237 
-243 VSGNHRMY
+243 
-251 ACWSLNRTWFI
+251 
-262 KPASALYGRQCNTL
+262 
-276 TVSNGYV
+276 
-283 GVDRRDPFVFPATE
+283 
-297 FVFTNRWGSTT
+297 
-308 HSHKNNLLSL
+308 
-318 DPDAWIEALGFFL
+318 
-331 GDGSCV
+331 
-337 ATKLGN
+337 
-343 SGEFSLM
+343 
-350 QSAVSH
+350 
-356 KSDTVAWLRA
+356 
-366 LNVRLGGL
+366 
-374 FSECVYPSSRKGG
+374 
-387 NPMIYWRVVHR
+387 
-398 GLYEWVRAN
+398 
-407 FYTDGVKSLPAWLFD
+407 
-422 LSKRQRRLFLEAFFR
+422 
-437 ADGSRPLGNRYRY
+437 
-450 LLVCNNKLLADQILS
+450 
-465 LCVGVG
+465 
-471 FNAHMS
+471 
-477 VYNQLHINDLPGG
+477 
-490 CGGTRVV
+490 
-497 TVYRI
+497 
-502 HLNDE
+502 
-507 LPTSRCHE
+507 
-515 GSWYRGES
+515 
-523 QRVVCFSVPSG
+523 
-534 LLIVE
+534 
-539 RNGKPFVSG
+539 
-548 NCGDAVMTALLGLK
+548 MTALLGLK

-640 VTLTVRTER
+640 VTLTVRTAK

-710 SSGSKGNDYYKPFNG
+710 SSGSKGNDYYKPLNG
-725 QNCLRGSTVV
+725 QNL
-735 YSDTGAIHLD
+735 
-745 SVSVGSRVWDGV
+745 
-757 AFREVTAF
+757 
-765 YNKGVQDVYRV
+765 
-776 TLDNGRSIDATLDHP
+776 
-791 ILTKSGFRPVSELLG
+791 
-806 VFVALSGFVVP
+806 
-817 NGLDVQDMSTFS
+817 
-829 WQKVVSIS
+829 
-837 YIGRDV
+837 
-843 VYDITVSTTHRF
+843 
-855 AANGII
+855 
-861 VHNCPKVEVKA
+861 PKIEIKA
-872 YLHTHPVLG
+872 YLHTHSVLG
-881 YCLTDSPDGAVC
+881 YCLTDEADGAVC
-893 DSDGNPIKYK
+893 DASGNPIKYK
-903 TKAGLRSAF
+903 TKAGMRSAF
-912 MPAPKDAAGWVV
+912 LPAPAGEDGWAV
-924 LGADFAAQEIRVAGN
+924 LGADYASEELNLAGN
-939 LSREDGFLYPVKHN
+939 MAREDGFLYPIKHKL
-953 IDVHL
+953 DVHL
-958 YVAEKRFGVS
+958 YVANKRFGVT
-968 DPGFRS
+968 DPSFRS

-984 YGGGPHLIAS
+984 YGGGVSLIAQRLNIS
-994 RLSISV
+994 R
-1000 QAAKE
+1000 QAAVQ

-1018 AWQEVL
+1018 AWQDEVV
-1024 KRDAKRTG
+1024 RTAKRTG
-1032 FARTYFGRTIYLAK
+1032 FSRTYFGRTIYLAR
-1046 WLSSP
+1046 WFSSP
-1051 DNGMRAYAERVSLNA
+1051 DNGMRAYAERVAKNSTI
-1066 PVQGSLINTIYLPS
+1066 QGSLINTIYLPS
-1080 QDGKSYRPWKDFA
+1080 QDGKSYRPWKEFA

-1144 DDVVIG
+1144 DDVVID
-1150 LDSCGRIPVRVGK
+1150 LDSCGRIPVRMGK
-1163 PFKRPC
+1163 PFKRPR

-1174 GIFSRGVFSLEQL
+1174 GLFSRGEFSLEQL

-1200 DWGIYWGLLKS
+1200 DWGVYWGLSKS

-1248 STDYVFKLCRGRKLK
+1248 STDYVFKLCRGRKPK

-1311 LMRYRDMDPEFAAN
+1311 LMRYRDIDPEFAAN

-1348 VCVLQRIMNFW
+1348 VCILQRIMNFW

>member
-1 MLWGSFNGYKVAL
+1 MLWGSFNGYKVAI
-14 VQSLEDLAFIRS
+14 VQSLEDLAFIKS

-31 ILVGCDS
+31 ILIGCDS

-50 VGICLSTGRTYSK
+50 VGICLSAGRTYSK

-91 QFVVDNYMTA
+91 QYVVDNYMTA

-176 FTYACYS
+176 FIYAGS
-183 ADTRFLT
+183 D
-190 RTGFK
+190 
-195 LFDEISATD
+195 
-204 EIAQYNPVS
+204 
-213 GDLEFVL
+213 
-220 PLRRYDYISDDI
+220 PLI
-232 VGLKT
+232 
-237 KRLDCL
+237 
-243 VSGNHRMY
+243 
-251 ACWSLNRTWFI
+251 
-262 KPASALYGRQCNTL
+262 
-276 TVSNGYV
+276 
-283 GVDRRDPFVFPATE
+283 
-297 FVFTNRWGSTT
+297 
-308 HSHKNNLLSL
+308 
-318 DPDAWIEALGFFL
+318 
-331 GDGSCV
+331 
-337 ATKLGN
+337 
-343 SGEFSLM
+343 
-350 QSAVSH
+350 
-356 KSDTVAWLRA
+356 
-366 LNVRLGGL
+366 
-374 FSECVYPSSRKGG
+374 
-387 NPMIYWRVVHR
+387 
-398 GLYEWVRAN
+398 
-407 FYTDGVKSLPAWLFD
+407 
-422 LSKRQRRLFLEAFFR
+422 
-437 ADGSRPLGNRYRY
+437 
-450 LLVCNNKLLADQILS
+450 
-465 LCVGVG
+465 
-471 FNAHMS
+471 
-477 VYNQLHINDLPGG
+477 
-490 CGGTRVV
+490 
-497 TVYRI
+497 
-502 HLNDE
+502 
-507 LPTSRCHE
+507 
-515 GSWYRGES
+515 
-523 QRVVCFSVPSG
+523 
-534 LLIVE
+534 
-539 RNGKPFVSG
+539 
-548 NCGDAVMTALLGLK
+548 TALLGLK

-640 VTLTVRTER
+640 VTLTVRTEK

-710 SSGSKGNDYYKPFNG
+710 SSGSKGNDYYKPLNG
-725 QNCLRGSTVV
+725 QNL
-735 YSDTGAIHLD
+735 
-745 SVSVGSRVWDGV
+745 
-757 AFREVTAF
+757 
-765 YNKGVQDVYRV
+765 
-776 TLDNGRSIDATLDHP
+776 
-791 ILTKSGFRPVSELLG
+791 
-806 VFVALSGFVVP
+806 
-817 NGLDVQDMSTFS
+817 
-829 WQKVVSIS
+829 
-837 YIGRDV
+837 
-843 VYDITVSTTHRF
+843 
-855 AANGII
+855 
-861 VHNCPKVEVKA
+861 PKIEIKA

-881 YCLTDSPDGAVC
+881 YCLTDEADGAVC
-893 DSDGNPIKYK
+893 DASGNPIKYK
-903 TKAGLRSAF
+903 TKAGMRSAF
-912 MPAPKDAAGWVV
+912 LPAPKGEDGWAV
-924 LGADFAAQEIRVAGN
+924 LGADYASEELNLAGN
-939 LSREDGFLYPVKHN
+939 MAREDGFLYPIKHKL
-953 IDVHL
+953 DVHL
-958 YVAEKRFGVS
+958 YVANKRFGVT
-968 DPGFRS
+968 DPAFRS

-984 YGGGPHLIAS
+984 YGGGASLIAQRLNIS
-994 RLSISV
+994 R
-1000 QAAKE
+1000 QAAVQ

-1018 AWQEVL
+1018 AWQDEVV
-1024 KRDAKRTG
+1024 RTAKRTG
-1032 FARTYFGRTIYLAK
+1032 FSRTYFGRTIYLAK
-1046 WLSSP
+1046 WFSSP
-1051 DNGMRAYAERVSLNA
+1051 DNGMRAYAERVAKNSTI
-1066 PVQGSLINTIYLPS
+1066 QGSLINTIYLPS

-1144 DDVVIG
+1144 DDVVID
-1150 LDSCGRIPVRVGK
+1150 LDSCGRIPVRMGK
-1163 PFKRPC
+1163 PFKRPR
-1169 FSWLR
+1169 FSWLQ
-1174 GIFSRGVFSLEQL
+1174 GLFSRGKFSLEQL

>member
-176 FTYACYS
+176 FIYA
-183 ADTRFLT
+183 
-190 RTGFK
+190 G
-195 LFDEISATD
+195 
-204 EIAQYNPVS
+204 
-213 GDLEFVL
+213 GD
-220 PLRRYDYISDDI
+220 PLI
-232 VGLKT
+232 
-237 KRLDCL
+237 
-243 VSGNHRMY
+243 
-251 ACWSLNRTWFI
+251 
-262 KPASALYGRQCNTL
+262 
-276 TVSNGYV
+276 
-283 GVDRRDPFVFPATE
+283 
-297 FVFTNRWGSTT
+297 
-308 HSHKNNLLSL
+308 
-318 DPDAWIEALGFFL
+318 
-331 GDGSCV
+331 
-337 ATKLGN
+337 
-343 SGEFSLM
+343 
-350 QSAVSH
+350 
-356 KSDTVAWLRA
+356 
-366 LNVRLGGL
+366 
-374 FSECVYPSSRKGG
+374 
-387 NPMIYWRVVHR
+387 
-398 GLYEWVRAN
+398 
-407 FYTDGVKSLPAWLFD
+407 
-422 LSKRQRRLFLEAFFR
+422 
-437 ADGSRPLGNRYRY
+437 
-450 LLVCNNKLLADQILS
+450 
-465 LCVGVG
+465 
-471 FNAHMS
+471 
-477 VYNQLHINDLPGG
+477 
-490 CGGTRVV
+490 
-497 TVYRI
+497 
-502 HLNDE
+502 
-507 LPTSRCHE
+507 
-515 GSWYRGES
+515 
-523 QRVVCFSVPSG
+523 
-534 LLIVE
+534 
-539 RNGKPFVSG
+539 
-548 NCGDAVMTALLGLK
+548 TALLGLK

-640 VTLTVRTER
+640 VTLTVRTEK

-817 NGLDVQDMSTFS
+817 NGLDVQDMSAFS

-912 MPAPKDAAGWVV
+912 MPAPKDDADWVV

-1144 DDVVIG
+1144 DDVVID
-1150 LDSCGRIPVRVGK
+1150 LDSCGRIPVRMGN
-1163 PFKRPC
+1163 PFKRPR

-1211 FLGGKR
+1211 FLRGKR

-1248 STDYVFKLCRGRKLK
+1248 STDYVFKLCRGRKQK

>member
-50 VGICLSTGRTYSK
+50 VGVCLSTGRTYSK

-166 DFGSTDPEVS
+166 DFASTDPEVS
-176 FTYACYS
+176 FIYS
-183 ADTRFLT
+183 
-190 RTGFK
+190 G
-195 LFDEISATD
+195 
-204 EIAQYNPVS
+204 
-213 GDLEFVL
+213 GD
-220 PLRRYDYISDDI
+220 PL
-232 VGLKT
+232 
-237 KRLDCL
+237 
-243 VSGNHRMY
+243 
-251 ACWSLNRTWFI
+251 
-262 KPASALYGRQCNTL
+262 
-276 TVSNGYV
+276 
-283 GVDRRDPFVFPATE
+283 
-297 FVFTNRWGSTT
+297 
-308 HSHKNNLLSL
+308 
-318 DPDAWIEALGFFL
+318 
-331 GDGSCV
+331 
-337 ATKLGN
+337 
-343 SGEFSLM
+343 
-350 QSAVSH
+350 
-356 KSDTVAWLRA
+356 
-366 LNVRLGGL
+366 
-374 FSECVYPSSRKGG
+374 
-387 NPMIYWRVVHR
+387 
-398 GLYEWVRAN
+398 
-407 FYTDGVKSLPAWLFD
+407 
-422 LSKRQRRLFLEAFFR
+422 
-437 ADGSRPLGNRYRY
+437 
-450 LLVCNNKLLADQILS
+450 
-465 LCVGVG
+465 
-471 FNAHMS
+471 
-477 VYNQLHINDLPGG
+477 
-490 CGGTRVV
+490 
-497 TVYRI
+497 
-502 HLNDE
+502 
-507 LPTSRCHE
+507 
-515 GSWYRGES
+515 
-523 QRVVCFSVPSG
+523 
-534 LLIVE
+534 
-539 RNGKPFVSG
+539 
-548 NCGDAVMTALLGLK
+548 MTALLGLK

-817 NGLDVQDMSTFS
+817 NGLDAQDMSTFS

-912 MPAPKDAAGWVV
+912 MPAPKDDADWVV

-1144 DDVVIG
+1144 DDVVID
-1150 LDSCGRIPVRVGK
+1150 LDSCGRIPVRMGK
-1163 PFKRPC
+1163 PFKRPRL
-1169 FSWLR
+1169 SWLR
-1174 GIFSRGVFSLEQL
+1174 GLFSRGKFSLEQL

-1248 STDYVFKLCRGRKLK
+1248 STDYVFKLCRGRKPK

-1342 QYLAKA
+1342 PYLAKA
-1348 VCVLQRIMNFW
+1348 VCILQRIMNFW

-1417 EQEKAKRGVTW
+1417 EQEKAKRGVSW

>member
-14 VQSLEDLAFIRS
+14 VQSLEDLAFIKS

-31 ILVGCDS
+31 ILIGCDS

-50 VGICLSTGRTYSK
+50 VGICLSAGRTYSK

-91 QFVVDNYMTA
+91 QYVVDNYMTA

-176 FTYACYS
+176 FIYA
-183 ADTRFLT
+183 
-190 RTGFK
+190 G
-195 LFDEISATD
+195 
-204 EIAQYNPVS
+204 
-213 GDLEFVL
+213 GD
-220 PLRRYDYISDDI
+220 PLI
-232 VGLKT
+232 
-237 KRLDCL
+237 
-243 VSGNHRMY
+243 
-251 ACWSLNRTWFI
+251 
-262 KPASALYGRQCNTL
+262 
-276 TVSNGYV
+276 
-283 GVDRRDPFVFPATE
+283 
-297 FVFTNRWGSTT
+297 
-308 HSHKNNLLSL
+308 
-318 DPDAWIEALGFFL
+318 
-331 GDGSCV
+331 
-337 ATKLGN
+337 
-343 SGEFSLM
+343 
-350 QSAVSH
+350 
-356 KSDTVAWLRA
+356 
-366 LNVRLGGL
+366 
-374 FSECVYPSSRKGG
+374 
-387 NPMIYWRVVHR
+387 
-398 GLYEWVRAN
+398 
-407 FYTDGVKSLPAWLFD
+407 
-422 LSKRQRRLFLEAFFR
+422 
-437 ADGSRPLGNRYRY
+437 
-450 LLVCNNKLLADQILS
+450 
-465 LCVGVG
+465 
-471 FNAHMS
+471 
-477 VYNQLHINDLPGG
+477 
-490 CGGTRVV
+490 
-497 TVYRI
+497 
-502 HLNDE
+502 
-507 LPTSRCHE
+507 
-515 GSWYRGES
+515 
-523 QRVVCFSVPSG
+523 
-534 LLIVE
+534 
-539 RNGKPFVSG
+539 
-548 NCGDAVMTALLGLK
+548 TALLGLK

-710 SSGSKGNDYYKPFNG
+710 SSGSKGNDYYKPLNG
-725 QNCLRGSTVV
+725 QNL
-735 YSDTGAIHLD
+735 
-745 SVSVGSRVWDGV
+745 
-757 AFREVTAF
+757 
-765 YNKGVQDVYRV
+765 
-776 TLDNGRSIDATLDHP
+776 
-791 ILTKSGFRPVSELLG
+791 
-806 VFVALSGFVVP
+806 
-817 NGLDVQDMSTFS
+817 
-829 WQKVVSIS
+829 
-837 YIGRDV
+837 
-843 VYDITVSTTHRF
+843 
-855 AANGII
+855 
-861 VHNCPKVEVKA
+861 PKIEIKA

-881 YCLTDSPDGAVC
+881 YCLTEEADGAIC
-893 DSDGNPIKYK
+893 DASGNPIKYK
-903 TKAGLRSAF
+903 TKAGMRSAF
-912 MPAPKDAAGWVV
+912 LPAPAGEDGWAV
-924 LGADFAAQEIRVAGN
+924 LGADYASEELNLAGN
-939 LSREDGFLYPVKHN
+939 MAREDGFLYPIKHKL
-953 IDVHL
+953 DVHL
-958 YVAEKRFGVS
+958 YVANKRFGVT
-968 DPGFRS
+968 DPSFRS

-984 YGGGPHLIAS
+984 YGGGASLIAQRLNIS
-994 RLSISV
+994 R
-1000 QAAKE
+1000 QAAVQ

-1018 AWQEVL
+1018 AWQDEVV
-1024 KRDAKRTG
+1024 RTAKRTG
-1032 FARTYFGRTIYLAK
+1032 FSRTYFGRTIYLAR
-1046 WLSSP
+1046 WFSSP
-1051 DNGMRAYAERVSLNA
+1051 DNGMRAYAERVAKNSTI
-1066 PVQGSLINTIYLPS
+1066 QGSLINTIYLPS

-1144 DDVVIG
+1144 DDVVID
-1150 LDSCGRIPVRVGK
+1150 LDSCGRIPVRMGK
-1163 PFKRPC
+1163 PFKRPRL
-1169 FSWLR
+1169 SWLR
-1174 GIFSRGVFSLEQL
+1174 GLFSRGEFSLEQL

-1342 QYLAKA
+1342 PYLAKA
-1348 VCVLQRIMNFW
+1348 VCILQRIMNFW

>member
-1 MLWGSFNGYKVAL
+1 MLWGTFNGYKVAL
-14 VQSLEDLAFIRS
+14 VQSLEDLAFIKS

-31 ILVGCDS
+31 ILVGADS

-70 IPLRHYGYSRNLPI
+70 IPIRHYGYSRNLPI

-176 FTYACYS
+176 FIYA
-183 ADTRFLT
+183 
-190 RTGFK
+190 G
-195 LFDEISATD
+195 
-204 EIAQYNPVS
+204 
-213 GDLEFVL
+213 GD
-220 PLRRYDYISDDI
+220 PLI
-232 VGLKT
+232 
-237 KRLDCL
+237 
-243 VSGNHRMY
+243 
-251 ACWSLNRTWFI
+251 
-262 KPASALYGRQCNTL
+262 
-276 TVSNGYV
+276 
-283 GVDRRDPFVFPATE
+283 
-297 FVFTNRWGSTT
+297 
-308 HSHKNNLLSL
+308 
-318 DPDAWIEALGFFL
+318 
-331 GDGSCV
+331 
-337 ATKLGN
+337 
-343 SGEFSLM
+343 
-350 QSAVSH
+350 
-356 KSDTVAWLRA
+356 
-366 LNVRLGGL
+366 
-374 FSECVYPSSRKGG
+374 
-387 NPMIYWRVVHR
+387 
-398 GLYEWVRAN
+398 
-407 FYTDGVKSLPAWLFD
+407 
-422 LSKRQRRLFLEAFFR
+422 
-437 ADGSRPLGNRYRY
+437 
-450 LLVCNNKLLADQILS
+450 
-465 LCVGVG
+465 
-471 FNAHMS
+471 
-477 VYNQLHINDLPGG
+477 
-490 CGGTRVV
+490 
-497 TVYRI
+497 
-502 HLNDE
+502 
-507 LPTSRCHE
+507 
-515 GSWYRGES
+515 
-523 QRVVCFSVPSG
+523 
-534 LLIVE
+534 
-539 RNGKPFVSG
+539 
-548 NCGDAVMTALLGLK
+548 TALLGLK

-640 VTLTVRTER
+640 VTLTVRTEK

-725 QNCLRGSTVV
+725 QNCLRGNTIV
-735 YSDTGAIHLD
+735 YSDTGAIPLNT
-745 SVSVGSRVWDGV
+745 VSVGSHVWDGV
-757 AFREVTAF
+757 ALREVTAF

-776 TLDNGRSIDATLDHP
+776 TLDSGRYIDATLDHP

-817 NGLDVQDMSTFS
+817 NDLDANDTSTFS
-829 WQKVVSIS
+829 WQKVVSVS

-881 YCLTDSPDGAVC
+881 YCLTDSPEGAVC
-893 DSDGNPIKYK
+893 DLDGNPIKYK

-912 MPAPKDAAGWVV
+912 MPAPKDDAGWVV
-924 LGADFAAQEIRVAGN
+924 LGADFAAQEVRIAGN
-939 LSREDGFLYPVKHN
+939 LSREDGFLYPVKHD

-958 YVAEKRFGVS
+958 YVAQKRFGVS

-1136 HKFVKYGT
+1136 HKFVKFGT
-1144 DDVVIG
+1144 DGVLVG
-1150 LDSCGRIPVRVGK
+1150 LDDCGRVPVCMGR
-1163 PFKRPC
+1163 PFRRPHL
-1169 FSWLR
+1169 SLLK
-1174 GIFSRGVFSLEQL
+1174 GLFSRGKFSLEQL

-1248 STDYVFKLCRGRKLK
+1248 STDYVFKLKRSRKQK

-1342 QYLAKA
+1342 PYLAKA
-1348 VCVLQRIMNFW
+1348 VCILQRIMNFW

>member
-1 MLWGSFNGYKVAL
+1 MLWGTFNGYKVAL
-14 VQSLEDLAFIRS
+14 VQSLEDLAFIKS

-31 ILVGCDS
+31 ILVGADS

-63 ADYVGYY
+63 VDYVGYY
-70 IPLRHYGYSRNLPI
+70 IPLRHYGYSRNLPV

-91 QFVVDNYMTA
+91 QYVVDNYMTA

-337 ATKLGN
+337 ATKLGD

-710 SSGSKGNDYYKPFNG
+710 SSGSKGNDYYKPLNG
-725 QNCLRGSTVV
+725 QNL
-735 YSDTGAIHLD
+735 
-745 SVSVGSRVWDGV
+745 
-757 AFREVTAF
+757 
-765 YNKGVQDVYRV
+765 
-776 TLDNGRSIDATLDHP
+776 
-791 ILTKSGFRPVSELLG
+791 
-806 VFVALSGFVVP
+806 
-817 NGLDVQDMSTFS
+817 
-829 WQKVVSIS
+829 
-837 YIGRDV
+837 
-843 VYDITVSTTHRF
+843 
-855 AANGII
+855 
-861 VHNCPKVEVKA
+861 PKIEIKA

-881 YCLTDSPDGAVC
+881 YCLTEEADGAIC
-893 DSDGNPIKYK
+893 DASGNPIKYK
-903 TKAGLRSAF
+903 TKAGMRSAF
-912 MPAPKDAAGWVV
+912 LPAPAGEDGWAV
-924 LGADFAAQEIRVAGN
+924 LGADYASEELNLAGN
-939 LSREDGFLYPVKHN
+939 MAREDGFLYPIKHKL
-953 IDVHL
+953 DVHL
-958 YVAEKRFGVS
+958 YVADKRFGVT
-968 DPGFRS
+968 DPSFRS

-984 YGGGPHLIAS
+984 YGGGASLIAQRLNIS
-994 RLSISV
+994 R
-1000 QAAKE
+1000 QAAVQ
-1005 LISDYDKGMPRLK
+1005 LVSDYDKGMPRLK
-1018 AWQEVL
+1018 AWQDEVV
-1024 KRDAKRTG
+1024 RTAKRTG
-1032 FARTYFGRTIYLAK
+1032 FSRTYFGRTIYLAR
-1046 WLSSP
+1046 WFSSP
-1051 DNGMRAYAERVSLNA
+1051 DNGMRAYAERVAKNSTI
-1066 PVQGSLINTIYLPS
+1066 QGSLINTIYLPS

-1144 DDVVIG
+1144 DDVVID
-1150 LDSCGRIPVRVGK
+1150 LDSCGRIPVRMGK
-1163 PFKRPC
+1163 PFKRPR
-1169 FSWLR
+1169 FSLLK
-1174 GIFSRGVFSLEQL
+1174 GLFSRGNFSLEQL

-1211 FLGGKR
+1211 FLRGKR

-1248 STDYVFKLCRGRKLK
+1248 STDYVFKLCRDRKLK

>member
-50 VGICLSTGRTYSK
+50 VGICLSAGRTYSK

-176 FTYACYS
+176 FIYA
-183 ADTRFLT
+183 
-190 RTGFK
+190 G
-195 LFDEISATD
+195 
-204 EIAQYNPVS
+204 
-213 GDLEFVL
+213 GD
-220 PLRRYDYISDDI
+220 PLI
-232 VGLKT
+232 
-237 KRLDCL
+237 
-243 VSGNHRMY
+243 
-251 ACWSLNRTWFI
+251 
-262 KPASALYGRQCNTL
+262 
-276 TVSNGYV
+276 
-283 GVDRRDPFVFPATE
+283 
-297 FVFTNRWGSTT
+297 
-308 HSHKNNLLSL
+308 
-318 DPDAWIEALGFFL
+318 
-331 GDGSCV
+331 
-337 ATKLGN
+337 
-343 SGEFSLM
+343 
-350 QSAVSH
+350 
-356 KSDTVAWLRA
+356 
-366 LNVRLGGL
+366 
-374 FSECVYPSSRKGG
+374 
-387 NPMIYWRVVHR
+387 
-398 GLYEWVRAN
+398 
-407 FYTDGVKSLPAWLFD
+407 
-422 LSKRQRRLFLEAFFR
+422 
-437 ADGSRPLGNRYRY
+437 
-450 LLVCNNKLLADQILS
+450 
-465 LCVGVG
+465 
-471 FNAHMS
+471 
-477 VYNQLHINDLPGG
+477 
-490 CGGTRVV
+490 
-497 TVYRI
+497 
-502 HLNDE
+502 
-507 LPTSRCHE
+507 
-515 GSWYRGES
+515 
-523 QRVVCFSVPSG
+523 
-534 LLIVE
+534 
-539 RNGKPFVSG
+539 
-548 NCGDAVMTALLGLK
+548 TALLGLK

-640 VTLTVRTER
+640 VTLTVRTEK

-817 NGLDVQDMSTFS
+817 NGLDAQDMSTFS

-912 MPAPKDAAGWVV
+912 MPAPKGDDDWVV
-924 LGADFAAQEIRVAGN
+924 LGADFAAQEVRIAGN
-939 LSREDGFLYPVKHN
+939 LSREDGFLYPVKHD

-958 YVAEKRFGVS
+958 YVAQKRFGVS

-1144 DDVVIG
+1144 DDVVID
-1150 LDSCGRIPVRVGK
+1150 LDSCGRIPVRMGN
-1163 PFKRPC
+1163 PFKRPR

-1211 FLGGKR
+1211 FLRGKR

-1248 STDYVFKLCRGRKLK
+1248 STDYVFKLCRGRKPK

-1311 LMRYRDMDPEFAAN
+1311 LMRYRDIDPEFAAN

>member
-70 IPLRHYGYSRNLPI
+70 IPLRHYGYSRNLPV

-176 FTYACYS
+176 FIYA
-183 ADTRFLT
+183 A
-190 RTGFK
+190 
-195 LFDEISATD
+195 
-204 EIAQYNPVS
+204 
-213 GDLEFVL
+213 GD
-220 PLRRYDYISDDI
+220 
-232 VGLKT
+232 
-237 KRLDCL
+237 
-243 VSGNHRMY
+243 
-251 ACWSLNRTWFI
+251 SL
-262 KPASALYGRQCNTL
+262 
-276 TVSNGYV
+276 
-283 GVDRRDPFVFPATE
+283 
-297 FVFTNRWGSTT
+297 
-308 HSHKNNLLSL
+308 
-318 DPDAWIEALGFFL
+318 
-331 GDGSCV
+331 
-337 ATKLGN
+337 
-343 SGEFSLM
+343 
-350 QSAVSH
+350 
-356 KSDTVAWLRA
+356 
-366 LNVRLGGL
+366 
-374 FSECVYPSSRKGG
+374 
-387 NPMIYWRVVHR
+387 
-398 GLYEWVRAN
+398 
-407 FYTDGVKSLPAWLFD
+407 
-422 LSKRQRRLFLEAFFR
+422 
-437 ADGSRPLGNRYRY
+437 
-450 LLVCNNKLLADQILS
+450 
-465 LCVGVG
+465 
-471 FNAHMS
+471 
-477 VYNQLHINDLPGG
+477 
-490 CGGTRVV
+490 
-497 TVYRI
+497 
-502 HLNDE
+502 
-507 LPTSRCHE
+507 
-515 GSWYRGES
+515 
-523 QRVVCFSVPSG
+523 
-534 LLIVE
+534 
-539 RNGKPFVSG
+539 
-548 NCGDAVMTALLGLK
+548 MTALLGLK

-602 LRRSNAQMESLRQ
+602 LRGSNAQMESLRQ

-817 NGLDVQDMSTFS
+817 NGLDAQDMSTFS

-912 MPAPKDAAGWVV
+912 MPAPKGDDDWVV
-924 LGADFAAQEIRVAGN
+924 LGADFAAQEVRIAGN
-939 LSREDGFLYPVKHN
+939 LSREDGFLYPVKHD

-958 YVAEKRFGVS
+958 YVAQKRFGVS

-984 YGGGPHLIAS
+984 YGGGLHLIAS

-1144 DDVVIG
+1144 DDVVID
-1150 LDSCGRIPVRVGK
+1150 LDSCGRIPVRMGN
-1163 PFKRPC
+1163 PFKRPR

-1248 STDYVFKLCRGRKLK
+1248 STDYVFKLCRDRKLK

>member
-176 FTYACYS
+176 FIYA
-183 ADTRFLT
+183 
-190 RTGFK
+190 G
-195 LFDEISATD
+195 
-204 EIAQYNPVS
+204 
-213 GDLEFVL
+213 GD
-220 PLRRYDYISDDI
+220 PLI
-232 VGLKT
+232 
-237 KRLDCL
+237 
-243 VSGNHRMY
+243 
-251 ACWSLNRTWFI
+251 
-262 KPASALYGRQCNTL
+262 
-276 TVSNGYV
+276 
-283 GVDRRDPFVFPATE
+283 
-297 FVFTNRWGSTT
+297 
-308 HSHKNNLLSL
+308 
-318 DPDAWIEALGFFL
+318 
-331 GDGSCV
+331 
-337 ATKLGN
+337 
-343 SGEFSLM
+343 
-350 QSAVSH
+350 
-356 KSDTVAWLRA
+356 
-366 LNVRLGGL
+366 
-374 FSECVYPSSRKGG
+374 
-387 NPMIYWRVVHR
+387 
-398 GLYEWVRAN
+398 
-407 FYTDGVKSLPAWLFD
+407 
-422 LSKRQRRLFLEAFFR
+422 
-437 ADGSRPLGNRYRY
+437 
-450 LLVCNNKLLADQILS
+450 
-465 LCVGVG
+465 
-471 FNAHMS
+471 
-477 VYNQLHINDLPGG
+477 
-490 CGGTRVV
+490 
-497 TVYRI
+497 
-502 HLNDE
+502 
-507 LPTSRCHE
+507 
-515 GSWYRGES
+515 
-523 QRVVCFSVPSG
+523 
-534 LLIVE
+534 
-539 RNGKPFVSG
+539 
-548 NCGDAVMTALLGLK
+548 TALLGLK

-640 VTLTVRTER
+640 VTLTVRTEK

-817 NGLDVQDMSTFS
+817 NGLDAQDMSTFS

-912 MPAPKDAAGWVV
+912 MPAPKGDDDWVV
-924 LGADFAAQEIRVAGN
+924 LGADFAAQEVRIAGN
-939 LSREDGFLYPVKHN
+939 LSREDGFLYPVKHD

-958 YVAEKRFGVS
+958 YVAQKRFGVS

-1144 DDVVIG
+1144 DDVVID
-1150 LDSCGRIPVRVGK
+1150 LDSCGRIPVRMGN
-1163 PFKRPC
+1163 PFKRPR

>member
-176 FTYACYS
+176 FIYA
-183 ADTRFLT
+183 
-190 RTGFK
+190 G
-195 LFDEISATD
+195 
-204 EIAQYNPVS
+204 
-213 GDLEFVL
+213 GD
-220 PLRRYDYISDDI
+220 PLI
-232 VGLKT
+232 
-237 KRLDCL
+237 
-243 VSGNHRMY
+243 
-251 ACWSLNRTWFI
+251 
-262 KPASALYGRQCNTL
+262 
-276 TVSNGYV
+276 
-283 GVDRRDPFVFPATE
+283 
-297 FVFTNRWGSTT
+297 
-308 HSHKNNLLSL
+308 
-318 DPDAWIEALGFFL
+318 
-331 GDGSCV
+331 
-337 ATKLGN
+337 
-343 SGEFSLM
+343 
-350 QSAVSH
+350 
-356 KSDTVAWLRA
+356 
-366 LNVRLGGL
+366 
-374 FSECVYPSSRKGG
+374 
-387 NPMIYWRVVHR
+387 
-398 GLYEWVRAN
+398 
-407 FYTDGVKSLPAWLFD
+407 
-422 LSKRQRRLFLEAFFR
+422 
-437 ADGSRPLGNRYRY
+437 
-450 LLVCNNKLLADQILS
+450 
-465 LCVGVG
+465 
-471 FNAHMS
+471 
-477 VYNQLHINDLPGG
+477 
-490 CGGTRVV
+490 
-497 TVYRI
+497 
-502 HLNDE
+502 
-507 LPTSRCHE
+507 
-515 GSWYRGES
+515 
-523 QRVVCFSVPSG
+523 
-534 LLIVE
+534 
-539 RNGKPFVSG
+539 
-548 NCGDAVMTALLGLK
+548 TALLGLK

-710 SSGSKGNDYYKPFNG
+710 SSGSKGNDYYKPLNG
-725 QNCLRGSTVV
+725 QNL
-735 YSDTGAIHLD
+735 
-745 SVSVGSRVWDGV
+745 
-757 AFREVTAF
+757 
-765 YNKGVQDVYRV
+765 
-776 TLDNGRSIDATLDHP
+776 
-791 ILTKSGFRPVSELLG
+791 
-806 VFVALSGFVVP
+806 
-817 NGLDVQDMSTFS
+817 
-829 WQKVVSIS
+829 
-837 YIGRDV
+837 
-843 VYDITVSTTHRF
+843 
-855 AANGII
+855 
-861 VHNCPKVEVKA
+861 PKIEIKA

-881 YCLTDSPDGAVC
+881 YCLTEEADGAIC
-893 DSDGNPIKYK
+893 DASGNPIKYK
-903 TKAGLRSAF
+903 TKAGMRSAF
-912 MPAPKDAAGWVV
+912 LPAPAGEDGWAV
-924 LGADFAAQEIRVAGN
+924 LGADYASEELNLAGN
-939 LSREDGFLYPVKHN
+939 MAREDGFLYPIKHKL
-953 IDVHL
+953 DVHL
-958 YVAEKRFGVS
+958 YVANKRFGVT
-968 DPGFRS
+968 DPSFRS

-984 YGGGPHLIAS
+984 YGGGASLIARRLNIS
-994 RLSISV
+994 R
-1000 QAAKE
+1000 QAAVQ

-1018 AWQEVL
+1018 AWQDEVV
-1024 KRDAKRTG
+1024 RTAKRTG
-1032 FARTYFGRTIYLAK
+1032 FSRTYFGRTIYLAR
-1046 WLSSP
+1046 WFSSP
-1051 DNGMRAYAERVSLNA
+1051 DNGMRAYAERVAKNSTI
-1066 PVQGSLINTIYLPS
+1066 QGSLINTIYLPS

-1144 DDVVIG
+1144 DDVVID
-1150 LDSCGRIPVRVGK
+1150 LDSCGRIPVRMGK
-1163 PFKRPC
+1163 PFKRPRL
-1169 FSWLR
+1169 SWLR
-1174 GIFSRGVFSLEQL
+1174 GLFSRGEFSLEQL

-1342 QYLAKA
+1342 PYLAKA

>member
-50 VGICLSTGRTYSK
+50 VGVCLSTGRTYSK

-166 DFGSTDPEVS
+166 DFASTDPEVS
-176 FTYACYS
+176 FIYS
-183 ADTRFLT
+183 
-190 RTGFK
+190 G
-195 LFDEISATD
+195 
-204 EIAQYNPVS
+204 
-213 GDLEFVL
+213 GD
-220 PLRRYDYISDDI
+220 PL
-232 VGLKT
+232 
-237 KRLDCL
+237 
-243 VSGNHRMY
+243 
-251 ACWSLNRTWFI
+251 
-262 KPASALYGRQCNTL
+262 
-276 TVSNGYV
+276 
-283 GVDRRDPFVFPATE
+283 
-297 FVFTNRWGSTT
+297 
-308 HSHKNNLLSL
+308 
-318 DPDAWIEALGFFL
+318 
-331 GDGSCV
+331 
-337 ATKLGN
+337 
-343 SGEFSLM
+343 
-350 QSAVSH
+350 
-356 KSDTVAWLRA
+356 
-366 LNVRLGGL
+366 
-374 FSECVYPSSRKGG
+374 
-387 NPMIYWRVVHR
+387 
-398 GLYEWVRAN
+398 
-407 FYTDGVKSLPAWLFD
+407 
-422 LSKRQRRLFLEAFFR
+422 
-437 ADGSRPLGNRYRY
+437 
-450 LLVCNNKLLADQILS
+450 
-465 LCVGVG
+465 
-471 FNAHMS
+471 
-477 VYNQLHINDLPGG
+477 
-490 CGGTRVV
+490 
-497 TVYRI
+497 
-502 HLNDE
+502 
-507 LPTSRCHE
+507 
-515 GSWYRGES
+515 
-523 QRVVCFSVPSG
+523 
-534 LLIVE
+534 
-539 RNGKPFVSG
+539 
-548 NCGDAVMTALLGLK
+548 MTALLGLK

-817 NGLDVQDMSTFS
+817 NGLDAQDMSTFS

-912 MPAPKDAAGWVV
+912 MPAPKDDADWVV

-1144 DDVVIG
+1144 DDVVID
-1150 LDSCGRIPVRVGK
+1150 LDSCGRIPVRMGK
-1163 PFKRPC
+1163 PFKRPRL
-1169 FSWLR
+1169 SWLR
-1174 GIFSRGVFSLEQL
+1174 GLFSRGEFSLEQL

-1217 FHTRSFVTAA
+1217 FHTRSFITAA

-1342 QYLAKA
+1342 PYLAKA
-1348 VCVLQRIMNFW
+1348 VCILQRIMNFW

-1417 EQEKAKRGVTW
+1417 EQEKAKRGVSW

>member
-1 MLWGSFNGYKVAL
+1 MLWGTFNGYKVAL
-14 VQSLEDLAFIRS
+14 VQSLEDLAFIKS

-31 ILVGCDS
+31 ILVGADS

-63 ADYVGYY
+63 VDYVGYY

-91 QFVVDNYMTA
+91 QYVVDNYMTA

-166 DFGSTDPEVS
+166 DFASTDPEVS
-176 FTYACYS
+176 FIYS
-183 ADTRFLT
+183 
-190 RTGFK
+190 G
-195 LFDEISATD
+195 
-204 EIAQYNPVS
+204 
-213 GDLEFVL
+213 GD
-220 PLRRYDYISDDI
+220 PL
-232 VGLKT
+232 
-237 KRLDCL
+237 
-243 VSGNHRMY
+243 
-251 ACWSLNRTWFI
+251 
-262 KPASALYGRQCNTL
+262 
-276 TVSNGYV
+276 
-283 GVDRRDPFVFPATE
+283 
-297 FVFTNRWGSTT
+297 
-308 HSHKNNLLSL
+308 
-318 DPDAWIEALGFFL
+318 
-331 GDGSCV
+331 
-337 ATKLGN
+337 
-343 SGEFSLM
+343 
-350 QSAVSH
+350 
-356 KSDTVAWLRA
+356 
-366 LNVRLGGL
+366 
-374 FSECVYPSSRKGG
+374 
-387 NPMIYWRVVHR
+387 
-398 GLYEWVRAN
+398 
-407 FYTDGVKSLPAWLFD
+407 
-422 LSKRQRRLFLEAFFR
+422 
-437 ADGSRPLGNRYRY
+437 
-450 LLVCNNKLLADQILS
+450 
-465 LCVGVG
+465 
-471 FNAHMS
+471 
-477 VYNQLHINDLPGG
+477 
-490 CGGTRVV
+490 
-497 TVYRI
+497 
-502 HLNDE
+502 
-507 LPTSRCHE
+507 
-515 GSWYRGES
+515 
-523 QRVVCFSVPSG
+523 
-534 LLIVE
+534 
-539 RNGKPFVSG
+539 
-548 NCGDAVMTALLGLK
+548 MTALLGLK

-630 PQIAEALGRF
+630 PQIAEALGRV
-640 VTLTVRTER
+640 VTLTVRTEK

-710 SSGSKGNDYYKPFNG
+710 SSGSKGNDYYKPLNG
-725 QNCLRGSTVV
+725 QNL
-735 YSDTGAIHLD
+735 
-745 SVSVGSRVWDGV
+745 
-757 AFREVTAF
+757 
-765 YNKGVQDVYRV
+765 
-776 TLDNGRSIDATLDHP
+776 
-791 ILTKSGFRPVSELLG
+791 
-806 VFVALSGFVVP
+806 
-817 NGLDVQDMSTFS
+817 
-829 WQKVVSIS
+829 
-837 YIGRDV
+837 
-843 VYDITVSTTHRF
+843 
-855 AANGII
+855 
-861 VHNCPKVEVKA
+861 PKIEIKA

-881 YCLTDSPDGAVC
+881 YCLTDEADGAVC
-893 DSDGNPIKYK
+893 DASGNPIKYK
-903 TKAGLRSAF
+903 TKAGMRSAF
-912 MPAPKDAAGWVV
+912 LPAPKGEDGWAV
-924 LGADFAAQEIRVAGN
+924 LGADYASEELNLAGN
-939 LSREDGFLYPVKHN
+939 MAREDGFLYPIKHKL
-953 IDVHL
+953 DVHL
-958 YVAEKRFGVS
+958 YVANKRFGVT
-968 DPGFRS
+968 DPSFRS

-984 YGGGPHLIAS
+984 YGGGASLIAQRLNIS
-994 RLSISV
+994 R
-1000 QAAKE
+1000 QAAVQ

-1018 AWQEVL
+1018 AWQDEVV
-1024 KRDAKRTG
+1024 RTAKRTG
-1032 FARTYFGRTIYLAK
+1032 FSRTYFGRTIYLAK
-1046 WLSSP
+1046 WFSSP
-1051 DNGMRAYAERVSLNA
+1051 DNGMRAYAERVAKNSTI
-1066 PVQGSLINTIYLPS
+1066 QGSLINTIYLPS

-1144 DDVVIG
+1144 DDVVID
-1150 LDSCGRIPVRVGK
+1150 LDSCGRIPVRMGK
-1163 PFKRPC
+1163 PFRRPR

-1174 GIFSRGVFSLEQL
+1174 GLFSRGNFSLEQL

-1397 FTPPQEYIDSGDW
+1397 FVPPQEYIDSGDW

>member
-1 MLWGSFNGYKVAL
+1 MLWGTFNGYKVAL
-14 VQSLEDLAFIRS
+14 VQSLEDLAFIKS

-31 ILVGCDS
+31 ILVGADS

-70 IPLRHYGYSRNLPI
+70 IPIRHYGYSRNLPI

-176 FTYACYS
+176 FIYA
-183 ADTRFLT
+183 
-190 RTGFK
+190 G
-195 LFDEISATD
+195 
-204 EIAQYNPVS
+204 
-213 GDLEFVL
+213 GD
-220 PLRRYDYISDDI
+220 PLI
-232 VGLKT
+232 
-237 KRLDCL
+237 
-243 VSGNHRMY
+243 
-251 ACWSLNRTWFI
+251 
-262 KPASALYGRQCNTL
+262 
-276 TVSNGYV
+276 
-283 GVDRRDPFVFPATE
+283 
-297 FVFTNRWGSTT
+297 
-308 HSHKNNLLSL
+308 
-318 DPDAWIEALGFFL
+318 
-331 GDGSCV
+331 
-337 ATKLGN
+337 
-343 SGEFSLM
+343 
-350 QSAVSH
+350 
-356 KSDTVAWLRA
+356 
-366 LNVRLGGL
+366 
-374 FSECVYPSSRKGG
+374 
-387 NPMIYWRVVHR
+387 
-398 GLYEWVRAN
+398 
-407 FYTDGVKSLPAWLFD
+407 
-422 LSKRQRRLFLEAFFR
+422 
-437 ADGSRPLGNRYRY
+437 
-450 LLVCNNKLLADQILS
+450 
-465 LCVGVG
+465 
-471 FNAHMS
+471 
-477 VYNQLHINDLPGG
+477 
-490 CGGTRVV
+490 
-497 TVYRI
+497 
-502 HLNDE
+502 
-507 LPTSRCHE
+507 
-515 GSWYRGES
+515 
-523 QRVVCFSVPSG
+523 
-534 LLIVE
+534 
-539 RNGKPFVSG
+539 
-548 NCGDAVMTALLGLK
+548 TALLGLK

-640 VTLTVRTER
+640 VTLTVRTEK

-710 SSGSKGNDYYKPFNG
+710 SSGSKGNDYYKPLNG
-725 QNCLRGSTVV
+725 QNL
-735 YSDTGAIHLD
+735 
-745 SVSVGSRVWDGV
+745 
-757 AFREVTAF
+757 
-765 YNKGVQDVYRV
+765 
-776 TLDNGRSIDATLDHP
+776 
-791 ILTKSGFRPVSELLG
+791 
-806 VFVALSGFVVP
+806 
-817 NGLDVQDMSTFS
+817 
-829 WQKVVSIS
+829 
-837 YIGRDV
+837 
-843 VYDITVSTTHRF
+843 
-855 AANGII
+855 
-861 VHNCPKVEVKA
+861 PKIEIKA

-881 YCLTDSPDGAVC
+881 YCLTDEADGAVC
-893 DSDGNPIKYK
+893 DASGNPIKYK
-903 TKAGLRSAF
+903 TKAGMRSAF
-912 MPAPKDAAGWVV
+912 LPAPAGEDGWAV
-924 LGADFAAQEIRVAGN
+924 LGADYASEELNLAGN
-939 LSREDGFLYPVKHN
+939 MAREDGFLYPIKHKL
-953 IDVHL
+953 DVHL
-958 YVAEKRFGVS
+958 YVANKRFGVT
-968 DPGFRS
+968 DPSFRS

-984 YGGGPHLIAS
+984 YGGGASLIAQRLNIS
-994 RLSISV
+994 R
-1000 QAAKE
+1000 QAAVQ

-1018 AWQEVL
+1018 AWQDEVV
-1024 KRDAKRTG
+1024 RTAKRTG
-1032 FARTYFGRTIYLAK
+1032 FSRTYFGRTIYLAR
-1046 WLSSP
+1046 WFSSP
-1051 DNGMRAYAERVSLNA
+1051 DNGMRAYAERVAKNSTI
-1066 PVQGSLINTIYLPS
+1066 QGSLINTIYLPS

-1122 VIFNTGDFVVCNRG
+1122 IVFNTGDFVVCNRG

-1144 DDVVIG
+1144 DDVVID
-1150 LDSCGRIPVRVGK
+1150 LDSCGRIPVRMGK
-1163 PFKRPC
+1163 PFKRPR
-1169 FSWLR
+1169 FSLLK
-1174 GIFSRGVFSLEQL
+1174 GLFSRGKFSLEQL

-1248 STDYVFKLCRGRKLK
+1248 STDYVFKLCRSRKLK

-1342 QYLAKA
+1342 PYLAKA
-1348 VCVLQRIMNFW
+1348 VCILQRIMNFW

>member
-176 FTYACYS
+176 FIYS
-183 ADTRFLT
+183 
-190 RTGFK
+190 G
-195 LFDEISATD
+195 
-204 EIAQYNPVS
+204 
-213 GDLEFVL
+213 GD
-220 PLRRYDYISDDI
+220 PL
-232 VGLKT
+232 
-237 KRLDCL
+237 
-243 VSGNHRMY
+243 
-251 ACWSLNRTWFI
+251 
-262 KPASALYGRQCNTL
+262 
-276 TVSNGYV
+276 
-283 GVDRRDPFVFPATE
+283 
-297 FVFTNRWGSTT
+297 
-308 HSHKNNLLSL
+308 
-318 DPDAWIEALGFFL
+318 
-331 GDGSCV
+331 
-337 ATKLGN
+337 
-343 SGEFSLM
+343 
-350 QSAVSH
+350 
-356 KSDTVAWLRA
+356 
-366 LNVRLGGL
+366 
-374 FSECVYPSSRKGG
+374 
-387 NPMIYWRVVHR
+387 
-398 GLYEWVRAN
+398 
-407 FYTDGVKSLPAWLFD
+407 
-422 LSKRQRRLFLEAFFR
+422 
-437 ADGSRPLGNRYRY
+437 
-450 LLVCNNKLLADQILS
+450 
-465 LCVGVG
+465 
-471 FNAHMS
+471 
-477 VYNQLHINDLPGG
+477 
-490 CGGTRVV
+490 
-497 TVYRI
+497 
-502 HLNDE
+502 
-507 LPTSRCHE
+507 
-515 GSWYRGES
+515 
-523 QRVVCFSVPSG
+523 
-534 LLIVE
+534 
-539 RNGKPFVSG
+539 
-548 NCGDAVMTALLGLK
+548 MTALLGLK

-602 LRRSNAQMESLRQ
+602 LRMSNEKMESLRQ

-640 VTLTVRTER
+640 VTLTVRTEK

-817 NGLDVQDMSTFS
+817 NGLDAQDMSTFS

-912 MPAPKDAAGWVV
+912 MPAPKGDDDWVV

-1136 HKFVKYGT
+1136 HKFIKYGT
-1144 DDVVIG
+1144 YDVVID
-1150 LDSCGRIPVRVGK
+1150 LDSCGRIPVRMGK
-1163 PFKRPC
+1163 PFKRPRL
-1169 FSWLR
+1169 SWLR
-1174 GIFSRGVFSLEQL
+1174 GLFSRGEFSLEQL

-1217 FHTRSFVTAA
+1217 FHTRSFITAA

-1311 LMRYRDMDPEFAAN
+1311 LMRYRDLDPEFAAN

-1342 QYLAKA
+1342 PYLAKA

-1417 EQEKAKRGVTW
+1417 EQEKAKRGVSW

>member
-1 MLWGSFNGYKVAL
+1 MLWGTFNGYKVAL
-14 VQSLEDLAFIRS
+14 VQSLEDLAFIKS

-31 ILVGCDS
+31 ILVGADS

-63 ADYVGYY
+63 VDYVGYY

-176 FTYACYS
+176 FIYA
-183 ADTRFLT
+183 
-190 RTGFK
+190 G
-195 LFDEISATD
+195 
-204 EIAQYNPVS
+204 
-213 GDLEFVL
+213 GD
-220 PLRRYDYISDDI
+220 PLI
-232 VGLKT
+232 
-237 KRLDCL
+237 
-243 VSGNHRMY
+243 
-251 ACWSLNRTWFI
+251 
-262 KPASALYGRQCNTL
+262 
-276 TVSNGYV
+276 
-283 GVDRRDPFVFPATE
+283 
-297 FVFTNRWGSTT
+297 
-308 HSHKNNLLSL
+308 
-318 DPDAWIEALGFFL
+318 
-331 GDGSCV
+331 
-337 ATKLGN
+337 
-343 SGEFSLM
+343 
-350 QSAVSH
+350 
-356 KSDTVAWLRA
+356 
-366 LNVRLGGL
+366 
-374 FSECVYPSSRKGG
+374 
-387 NPMIYWRVVHR
+387 
-398 GLYEWVRAN
+398 
-407 FYTDGVKSLPAWLFD
+407 
-422 LSKRQRRLFLEAFFR
+422 
-437 ADGSRPLGNRYRY
+437 
-450 LLVCNNKLLADQILS
+450 
-465 LCVGVG
+465 
-471 FNAHMS
+471 
-477 VYNQLHINDLPGG
+477 
-490 CGGTRVV
+490 
-497 TVYRI
+497 
-502 HLNDE
+502 
-507 LPTSRCHE
+507 
-515 GSWYRGES
+515 
-523 QRVVCFSVPSG
+523 
-534 LLIVE
+534 
-539 RNGKPFVSG
+539 
-548 NCGDAVMTALLGLK
+548 TALLGLK

-710 SSGSKGNDYYKPFNG
+710 SSGSKGNDYYKPLNG
-725 QNCLRGSTVV
+725 QNL
-735 YSDTGAIHLD
+735 
-745 SVSVGSRVWDGV
+745 
-757 AFREVTAF
+757 
-765 YNKGVQDVYRV
+765 
-776 TLDNGRSIDATLDHP
+776 
-791 ILTKSGFRPVSELLG
+791 
-806 VFVALSGFVVP
+806 
-817 NGLDVQDMSTFS
+817 
-829 WQKVVSIS
+829 
-837 YIGRDV
+837 
-843 VYDITVSTTHRF
+843 
-855 AANGII
+855 
-861 VHNCPKVEVKA
+861 PKIEIKA

-881 YCLTDSPDGAVC
+881 YCLTEEADGAIC
-893 DSDGNPIKYK
+893 DASGNPIKYK
-903 TKAGLRSAF
+903 TKAGMRSAF
-912 MPAPKDAAGWVV
+912 LPAPAGEDGWAV
-924 LGADFAAQEIRVAGN
+924 LGADYASEELNLAGN
-939 LSREDGFLYPVKHN
+939 MAREDGFLYPIKHKL
-953 IDVHL
+953 DVHL
-958 YVAEKRFGVS
+958 YVANKRFGVT
-968 DPGFRS
+968 DPSFRS

-984 YGGGPHLIAS
+984 YGGGASLIAQRLNIS
-994 RLSISV
+994 R
-1000 QAAKE
+1000 QAAVQ

-1018 AWQEVL
+1018 AWQDEVV
-1024 KRDAKRTG
+1024 RTAKRTG
-1032 FARTYFGRTIYLAK
+1032 FSRTYFGRTIYLAR
-1046 WLSSP
+1046 WFSSP
-1051 DNGMRAYAERVSLNA
+1051 DNGMRAYAERVAKNSTI
-1066 PVQGSLINTIYLPS
+1066 QGSLINTIYLPS

-1144 DDVVIG
+1144 DDVVID
-1150 LDSCGRIPVRVGK
+1150 LDSCGRIPVRMGK
-1163 PFKRPC
+1163 PFKRPRL
-1169 FSWLR
+1169 SWLR
-1174 GIFSRGVFSLEQL
+1174 GLFSRGEFSLEQL

-1227 TLRSVCDLFGWNL
+1227 SLRSVCDLFGWNL

-1342 QYLAKA
+1342 PYLAKA
-1348 VCVLQRIMNFW
+1348 VCILQRIMNFW

>member
-38 ETTGLSFVSDYV
+38 ETSGLSFVSDMV
-50 VGICLSTGRTYSK
+50 IGFCLSTGRTYSK

-176 FTYACYS
+176 FIYA
-183 ADTRFLT
+183 
-190 RTGFK
+190 G
-195 LFDEISATD
+195 
-204 EIAQYNPVS
+204 
-213 GDLEFVL
+213 GD
-220 PLRRYDYISDDI
+220 PLI
-232 VGLKT
+232 
-237 KRLDCL
+237 
-243 VSGNHRMY
+243 
-251 ACWSLNRTWFI
+251 
-262 KPASALYGRQCNTL
+262 
-276 TVSNGYV
+276 
-283 GVDRRDPFVFPATE
+283 
-297 FVFTNRWGSTT
+297 
-308 HSHKNNLLSL
+308 
-318 DPDAWIEALGFFL
+318 
-331 GDGSCV
+331 
-337 ATKLGN
+337 
-343 SGEFSLM
+343 
-350 QSAVSH
+350 
-356 KSDTVAWLRA
+356 
-366 LNVRLGGL
+366 
-374 FSECVYPSSRKGG
+374 
-387 NPMIYWRVVHR
+387 
-398 GLYEWVRAN
+398 
-407 FYTDGVKSLPAWLFD
+407 
-422 LSKRQRRLFLEAFFR
+422 
-437 ADGSRPLGNRYRY
+437 
-450 LLVCNNKLLADQILS
+450 
-465 LCVGVG
+465 
-471 FNAHMS
+471 
-477 VYNQLHINDLPGG
+477 
-490 CGGTRVV
+490 
-497 TVYRI
+497 
-502 HLNDE
+502 
-507 LPTSRCHE
+507 
-515 GSWYRGES
+515 
-523 QRVVCFSVPSG
+523 
-534 LLIVE
+534 
-539 RNGKPFVSG
+539 
-548 NCGDAVMTALLGLK
+548 TALLGLK

-640 VTLTVRTER
+640 VTLTVRTEK

-710 SSGSKGNDYYKPFNG
+710 SSGSKGNDYYKPLNG
-725 QNCLRGSTVV
+725 QNL
-735 YSDTGAIHLD
+735 
-745 SVSVGSRVWDGV
+745 
-757 AFREVTAF
+757 
-765 YNKGVQDVYRV
+765 
-776 TLDNGRSIDATLDHP
+776 
-791 ILTKSGFRPVSELLG
+791 
-806 VFVALSGFVVP
+806 
-817 NGLDVQDMSTFS
+817 
-829 WQKVVSIS
+829 
-837 YIGRDV
+837 
-843 VYDITVSTTHRF
+843 
-855 AANGII
+855 
-861 VHNCPKVEVKA
+861 PKIEIKA

-881 YCLTDSPDGAVC
+881 YCLTDEADGAVC
-893 DSDGNPIKYK
+893 DASGNPIKYK
-903 TKAGLRSAF
+903 TKAGMRSAF
-912 MPAPKDAAGWVV
+912 LPAPAGEDGWAV
-924 LGADFAAQEIRVAGN
+924 LGADYASEELNLAGN
-939 LSREDGFLYPVKHN
+939 MAREDGFLYPIKHKL
-953 IDVHL
+953 DVHL
-958 YVAEKRFGVS
+958 YVANKRFGVT
-968 DPGFRS
+968 DPSFRS

-984 YGGGPHLIAS
+984 YGGGASLIAQRLNIS
-994 RLSISV
+994 R
-1000 QAAKE
+1000 QAAVQ

-1018 AWQEVL
+1018 AWQDEVV
-1024 KRDAKRTG
+1024 RTAKRTG
-1032 FARTYFGRTIYLAK
+1032 FSRTYFGRTIYLAR
-1046 WLSSP
+1046 WFSSP
-1051 DNGMRAYAERVSLNA
+1051 DNGMRAYAERVAKNSTI
-1066 PVQGSLINTIYLPS
+1066 QGSLINTIYLPS

-1122 VIFNTGDFVVCNRG
+1122 IIFNTGDFVVCNRG

-1144 DDVVIG
+1144 DDVVID
-1150 LDSCGRIPVRVGK
+1150 LDSCGRIPVRMGK
-1163 PFKRPC
+1163 PFKRPH
-1169 FSWLR
+1169 FSLLK
-1174 GIFSRGVFSLEQL
+1174 GLFSRGKFSLEQL

-1248 STDYVFKLCRGRKLK
+1248 STDYVFKLCRSRKSK

-1342 QYLAKA
+1342 PYLAKA
-1348 VCVLQRIMNFW
+1348 VCILQRIMNFW

>member
-176 FTYACYS
+176 FIYA
-183 ADTRFLT
+183 
-190 RTGFK
+190 G
-195 LFDEISATD
+195 
-204 EIAQYNPVS
+204 
-213 GDLEFVL
+213 GD
-220 PLRRYDYISDDI
+220 PLI
-232 VGLKT
+232 
-237 KRLDCL
+237 
-243 VSGNHRMY
+243 
-251 ACWSLNRTWFI
+251 
-262 KPASALYGRQCNTL
+262 
-276 TVSNGYV
+276 
-283 GVDRRDPFVFPATE
+283 
-297 FVFTNRWGSTT
+297 
-308 HSHKNNLLSL
+308 
-318 DPDAWIEALGFFL
+318 
-331 GDGSCV
+331 
-337 ATKLGN
+337 
-343 SGEFSLM
+343 
-350 QSAVSH
+350 
-356 KSDTVAWLRA
+356 
-366 LNVRLGGL
+366 
-374 FSECVYPSSRKGG
+374 
-387 NPMIYWRVVHR
+387 
-398 GLYEWVRAN
+398 
-407 FYTDGVKSLPAWLFD
+407 
-422 LSKRQRRLFLEAFFR
+422 
-437 ADGSRPLGNRYRY
+437 
-450 LLVCNNKLLADQILS
+450 
-465 LCVGVG
+465 
-471 FNAHMS
+471 
-477 VYNQLHINDLPGG
+477 
-490 CGGTRVV
+490 
-497 TVYRI
+497 
-502 HLNDE
+502 
-507 LPTSRCHE
+507 
-515 GSWYRGES
+515 
-523 QRVVCFSVPSG
+523 
-534 LLIVE
+534 
-539 RNGKPFVSG
+539 
-548 NCGDAVMTALLGLK
+548 TALLGLK

-686 MCSWRGTPVRINYN
+686 MCSWRGIPVRINYN

-710 SSGSKGNDYYKPFNG
+710 SSGSKGNDYYKPLNG
-725 QNCLRGSTVV
+725 QNL
-735 YSDTGAIHLD
+735 
-745 SVSVGSRVWDGV
+745 
-757 AFREVTAF
+757 
-765 YNKGVQDVYRV
+765 
-776 TLDNGRSIDATLDHP
+776 
-791 ILTKSGFRPVSELLG
+791 
-806 VFVALSGFVVP
+806 
-817 NGLDVQDMSTFS
+817 
-829 WQKVVSIS
+829 
-837 YIGRDV
+837 
-843 VYDITVSTTHRF
+843 
-855 AANGII
+855 
-861 VHNCPKVEVKA
+861 PKIEIKA

-881 YCLTDSPDGAVC
+881 YCLTEEADGAIC
-893 DSDGNPIKYK
+893 DASGNPIKYK
-903 TKAGLRSAF
+903 TKAGMRSAF
-912 MPAPKDAAGWVV
+912 LPAPAGEDGWAV
-924 LGADFAAQEIRVAGN
+924 LGADYASEELNLAGN
-939 LSREDGFLYPVKHN
+939 MAREDGFLYPIKHKL
-953 IDVHL
+953 DVHL
-958 YVAEKRFGVS
+958 YVANKRFGVT
-968 DPGFRS
+968 DPSFRS

-984 YGGGPHLIAS
+984 YGGGASLIAQRLNIS
-994 RLSISV
+994 R
-1000 QAAKE
+1000 QAAVQ

-1018 AWQEVL
+1018 AWQDEVV
-1024 KRDAKRTG
+1024 RTAKRTG
-1032 FARTYFGRTIYLAK
+1032 FSRTYFGRTIYLAR
-1046 WLSSP
+1046 WFSSP
-1051 DNGMRAYAERVSLNA
+1051 DNGMRAYAERVAKNSTI
-1066 PVQGSLINTIYLPS
+1066 QGSLINTIYLPS

-1144 DDVVIG
+1144 DDVVID
-1150 LDSCGRIPVRVGK
+1150 LDSCGRIPVRMGK
-1163 PFKRPC
+1163 PFKRPRL
-1169 FSWLR
+1169 SWLR
-1174 GIFSRGVFSLEQL
+1174 GLFSRGEFSLEQL

-1342 QYLAKA
+1342 PYLAKA
-1348 VCVLQRIMNFW
+1348 VCILQRIMNFW

>member
-176 FTYACYS
+176 FIYA
-183 ADTRFLT
+183 
-190 RTGFK
+190 G
-195 LFDEISATD
+195 
-204 EIAQYNPVS
+204 
-213 GDLEFVL
+213 GD
-220 PLRRYDYISDDI
+220 PLI
-232 VGLKT
+232 
-237 KRLDCL
+237 
-243 VSGNHRMY
+243 
-251 ACWSLNRTWFI
+251 
-262 KPASALYGRQCNTL
+262 
-276 TVSNGYV
+276 
-283 GVDRRDPFVFPATE
+283 
-297 FVFTNRWGSTT
+297 
-308 HSHKNNLLSL
+308 
-318 DPDAWIEALGFFL
+318 
-331 GDGSCV
+331 
-337 ATKLGN
+337 
-343 SGEFSLM
+343 
-350 QSAVSH
+350 
-356 KSDTVAWLRA
+356 
-366 LNVRLGGL
+366 
-374 FSECVYPSSRKGG
+374 
-387 NPMIYWRVVHR
+387 
-398 GLYEWVRAN
+398 
-407 FYTDGVKSLPAWLFD
+407 
-422 LSKRQRRLFLEAFFR
+422 
-437 ADGSRPLGNRYRY
+437 
-450 LLVCNNKLLADQILS
+450 
-465 LCVGVG
+465 
-471 FNAHMS
+471 
-477 VYNQLHINDLPGG
+477 
-490 CGGTRVV
+490 
-497 TVYRI
+497 
-502 HLNDE
+502 
-507 LPTSRCHE
+507 
-515 GSWYRGES
+515 
-523 QRVVCFSVPSG
+523 
-534 LLIVE
+534 
-539 RNGKPFVSG
+539 
-548 NCGDAVMTALLGLK
+548 TALLGLK
-562 IWSDYPNIRKI
+562 IWSDYPHIRKI

-602 LRRSNAQMESLRQ
+602 LRMSNEKMESLRQ

-640 VTLTVRTER
+640 VTLTVRTEK
-649 GGLKVDKNVLAT
+649 GGLKVDKNVLTT

-710 SSGSKGNDYYKPFNG
+710 SSGSKGNDYYKPLNG
-725 QNCLRGSTVV
+725 QNL
-735 YSDTGAIHLD
+735 
-745 SVSVGSRVWDGV
+745 
-757 AFREVTAF
+757 
-765 YNKGVQDVYRV
+765 
-776 TLDNGRSIDATLDHP
+776 
-791 ILTKSGFRPVSELLG
+791 
-806 VFVALSGFVVP
+806 
-817 NGLDVQDMSTFS
+817 
-829 WQKVVSIS
+829 
-837 YIGRDV
+837 
-843 VYDITVSTTHRF
+843 
-855 AANGII
+855 
-861 VHNCPKVEVKA
+861 PKIEIKA

-881 YCLTDSPDGAVC
+881 YCLTEEADGAVC
-893 DSDGNPIKYK
+893 DASGNPIKYK
-903 TKAGLRSAF
+903 TKAGMRSAF
-912 MPAPKDAAGWVV
+912 LPAPAGEDGWAV
-924 LGADFAAQEIRVAGN
+924 LGADYASEELNLAGN
-939 LSREDGFLYPVKHN
+939 MAREDGFLYPIKHKL
-953 IDVHL
+953 DVHL
-958 YVAEKRFGVS
+958 YVANKRFGVT
-968 DPGFRS
+968 DPAFRS

-984 YGGGPHLIAS
+984 YGGGASLIAQRLNIS
-994 RLSISV
+994 R
-1000 QAAKE
+1000 QAAVQ

-1018 AWQEVL
+1018 AWQDEVV
-1024 KRDAKRTG
+1024 RTAKRTG
-1032 FARTYFGRTIYLAK
+1032 FSRTYFGRTIYLAR
-1046 WLSSP
+1046 WFSSP
-1051 DNGMRAYAERVSLNA
+1051 DNGMRAYAERVAKNSTI
-1066 PVQGSLINTIYLPS
+1066 QGSLINTIYLPS
-1080 QDGKSYRPWKDFA
+1080 QDGKSYRPWKEFA

-1144 DDVVIG
+1144 DDVVID
-1150 LDSCGRIPVRVGK
+1150 LDSCGRIPVRMGK
-1163 PFKRPC
+1163 PFKRPR
-1169 FSWLR
+1169 FSLLK
-1174 GIFSRGVFSLEQL
+1174 GLFSRGKFSLEQL

-1311 LMRYRDMDPEFAAN
+1311 LMRYRDIDPEFAAN

-1342 QYLAKA
+1342 PYLAKA
-1348 VCVLQRIMNFW
+1348 VCILQRIMNFW

>member
-176 FTYACYS
+176 FIYA
-183 ADTRFLT
+183 
-190 RTGFK
+190 G
-195 LFDEISATD
+195 
-204 EIAQYNPVS
+204 
-213 GDLEFVL
+213 GD
-220 PLRRYDYISDDI
+220 PLI
-232 VGLKT
+232 
-237 KRLDCL
+237 
-243 VSGNHRMY
+243 
-251 ACWSLNRTWFI
+251 
-262 KPASALYGRQCNTL
+262 
-276 TVSNGYV
+276 
-283 GVDRRDPFVFPATE
+283 
-297 FVFTNRWGSTT
+297 
-308 HSHKNNLLSL
+308 
-318 DPDAWIEALGFFL
+318 
-331 GDGSCV
+331 
-337 ATKLGN
+337 
-343 SGEFSLM
+343 
-350 QSAVSH
+350 
-356 KSDTVAWLRA
+356 
-366 LNVRLGGL
+366 
-374 FSECVYPSSRKGG
+374 
-387 NPMIYWRVVHR
+387 
-398 GLYEWVRAN
+398 
-407 FYTDGVKSLPAWLFD
+407 
-422 LSKRQRRLFLEAFFR
+422 
-437 ADGSRPLGNRYRY
+437 
-450 LLVCNNKLLADQILS
+450 
-465 LCVGVG
+465 
-471 FNAHMS
+471 
-477 VYNQLHINDLPGG
+477 
-490 CGGTRVV
+490 
-497 TVYRI
+497 
-502 HLNDE
+502 
-507 LPTSRCHE
+507 
-515 GSWYRGES
+515 
-523 QRVVCFSVPSG
+523 
-534 LLIVE
+534 
-539 RNGKPFVSG
+539 
-548 NCGDAVMTALLGLK
+548 TALLGLK

-602 LRRSNAQMESLRQ
+602 LRMSNEKMESLRQ

-710 SSGSKGNDYYKPFNG
+710 SSGSKGNDYYKPLNG
-725 QNCLRGSTVV
+725 QNL
-735 YSDTGAIHLD
+735 
-745 SVSVGSRVWDGV
+745 
-757 AFREVTAF
+757 
-765 YNKGVQDVYRV
+765 
-776 TLDNGRSIDATLDHP
+776 
-791 ILTKSGFRPVSELLG
+791 
-806 VFVALSGFVVP
+806 
-817 NGLDVQDMSTFS
+817 
-829 WQKVVSIS
+829 
-837 YIGRDV
+837 
-843 VYDITVSTTHRF
+843 
-855 AANGII
+855 
-861 VHNCPKVEVKA
+861 PKIEVKA

-881 YCLTDSPDGAVC
+881 YCLTDEADGAVC
-893 DSDGNPIKYK
+893 DASGNPIKYK
-903 TKAGLRSAF
+903 TKAGMRSAF
-912 MPAPKDAAGWVV
+912 LPAPAGEDGWAV
-924 LGADFAAQEIRVAGN
+924 LGCDYSSEEIVCAGN
-939 LSREDGFLYPVKHN
+939 MAREDGFLHPVKHGL
-953 IDVHL
+953 DVHL
-958 YVAEKRFGVS
+958 YVAKERFGVT
-968 DPGFRS
+968 DPAFRS

-984 YGGGPHLIAS
+984 YGGGPSLIAQRLNIS
-994 RLSISV
+994 R
-1000 QAAKE
+1000 QAAVQ

-1018 AWQEVL
+1018 AWQDEVV
-1024 KRDAKRTG
+1024 RTAKRTG
-1032 FARTYFGRTIYLAK
+1032 FSRTYFGRTIYLAR
-1046 WLSSP
+1046 WFSSP
-1051 DNGMRAYAERVSLNA
+1051 DNGMRAYAERVAKNSTIQGPAHKDTLVLTSLGYVPIKHLYTLDQRGDVSRHGIKCWNGVKWCDFHVVDA
-1066 PVQGSLINTIYLPS
+1066 GLGDLLKFRFKRGNEVVVDVRHQFKVWTDAGTEFVDATSLSVGDNVAGSLCRLQEFPELYFCWSGITMPLPVSCRRGYLSSADSSKLLWWIGYALGDGNFTSQGIRYVLGSHEIYRYEEAKQFFNSIGIPVTKLSFYSKDMPGRRGDAYMFNVNSLRLRRLLMSMGLDFGWVHHTKRIPWRFCCSSIEQRKALVDGFFASDGCKTQEQFMWHMCQGDILRDLQRLLRTLGFDSVVRPVDSGRSWQLCVCSTNAFAEFMGYSTKALSGRMHSGRWFDRRLVPKALCRRFVDWFVSNNPSWLVADKTRIGSNLVLVRRMRDGGQISFTTFESICADCGYTDYQFWGDYLESQEIVSIESLPADQCYCLSLEDDSHCYDTDGLISHNCLPNTLYLSS

-1144 DDVVIG
+1144 DDVVID
-1150 LDSCGRIPVRVGK
+1150 LDSCGRIPVRMGK
-1163 PFKRPC
+1163 PFKRPRL
-1169 FSWLR
+1169 SWLR
-1174 GIFSRGVFSLEQL
+1174 GLFSRGEFSLEQL

-1211 FLGGKR
+1211 FLGSKR

-1342 QYLAKA
+1342 PYLAKA

-1417 EQEKAKRGVTW
+1417 EQEKAKRGVSW

>member
-1 MLWGSFNGYKVAL
+1 MLWGTFNGYKVAL
-14 VQSLEDLAFIRS
+14 VQSLEDLAFIKS

-31 ILVGCDS
+31 ILIGCDS
-38 ETTGLSFVSDYV
+38 ETSGLSFVSDMV
-50 VGICLSTGRTYSK
+50 IGFCLSTGRTYSK

-176 FTYACYS
+176 FIYA
-183 ADTRFLT
+183 
-190 RTGFK
+190 G
-195 LFDEISATD
+195 
-204 EIAQYNPVS
+204 
-213 GDLEFVL
+213 GD
-220 PLRRYDYISDDI
+220 PLI
-232 VGLKT
+232 
-237 KRLDCL
+237 
-243 VSGNHRMY
+243 
-251 ACWSLNRTWFI
+251 
-262 KPASALYGRQCNTL
+262 
-276 TVSNGYV
+276 
-283 GVDRRDPFVFPATE
+283 
-297 FVFTNRWGSTT
+297 
-308 HSHKNNLLSL
+308 
-318 DPDAWIEALGFFL
+318 
-331 GDGSCV
+331 
-337 ATKLGN
+337 
-343 SGEFSLM
+343 
-350 QSAVSH
+350 
-356 KSDTVAWLRA
+356 
-366 LNVRLGGL
+366 
-374 FSECVYPSSRKGG
+374 
-387 NPMIYWRVVHR
+387 
-398 GLYEWVRAN
+398 
-407 FYTDGVKSLPAWLFD
+407 
-422 LSKRQRRLFLEAFFR
+422 
-437 ADGSRPLGNRYRY
+437 
-450 LLVCNNKLLADQILS
+450 
-465 LCVGVG
+465 
-471 FNAHMS
+471 
-477 VYNQLHINDLPGG
+477 
-490 CGGTRVV
+490 
-497 TVYRI
+497 
-502 HLNDE
+502 
-507 LPTSRCHE
+507 
-515 GSWYRGES
+515 
-523 QRVVCFSVPSG
+523 
-534 LLIVE
+534 
-539 RNGKPFVSG
+539 
-548 NCGDAVMTALLGLK
+548 TALLGLK
-562 IWSDYPNIRKI
+562 IWSDYPHIRKI

-602 LRRSNAQMESLRQ
+602 LRMSNEKMESLRQ
-615 QIYQLVGYSFNVDSG
+615 QIYHLVGYSFNVDSG

-640 VTLTVRTER
+640 VTLTVRTEK
-649 GGLKVDKNVLAT
+649 GGLKVDKNVLTT

-710 SSGSKGNDYYKPFNG
+710 SSGSKGNDYYKPLNG
-725 QNCLRGSTVV
+725 QNL
-735 YSDTGAIHLD
+735 
-745 SVSVGSRVWDGV
+745 
-757 AFREVTAF
+757 
-765 YNKGVQDVYRV
+765 
-776 TLDNGRSIDATLDHP
+776 
-791 ILTKSGFRPVSELLG
+791 
-806 VFVALSGFVVP
+806 
-817 NGLDVQDMSTFS
+817 
-829 WQKVVSIS
+829 
-837 YIGRDV
+837 
-843 VYDITVSTTHRF
+843 
-855 AANGII
+855 
-861 VHNCPKVEVKA
+861 PKIEIKA

-881 YCLTDSPDGAVC
+881 YCLTEEADGAVC
-893 DSDGNPIKYK
+893 DASGNPIKYK
-903 TKAGLRSAF
+903 TKAGMRSAF
-912 MPAPKDAAGWVV
+912 LPAPAGEDGWAV
-924 LGADFAAQEIRVAGN
+924 LGADYASEELNLAGN
-939 LSREDGFLYPVKHN
+939 MAREDGFLYPIKHKL
-953 IDVHL
+953 DVHL
-958 YVAEKRFGVS
+958 YVANKRFGVT
-968 DPGFRS
+968 DPAFRS

-984 YGGGPHLIAS
+984 YGGGASLIAQRLNIS
-994 RLSISV
+994 R
-1000 QAAKE
+1000 QAAVQ

-1018 AWQEVL
+1018 AWQDEVV
-1024 KRDAKRTG
+1024 RTAKRTG
-1032 FARTYFGRTIYLAK
+1032 FSRTYFGRTIYLAR
-1046 WLSSP
+1046 WFSSP
-1051 DNGMRAYAERVSLNA
+1051 DNGMRAYAERVAKNSTI
-1066 PVQGSLINTIYLPS
+1066 QGSLINTIYLPS
-1080 QDGKSYRPWKDFA
+1080 QDGKSYRPWKEFA

-1144 DDVVIG
+1144 DDVVID
-1150 LDSCGRIPVRVGK
+1150 LDSCGRIPVRMGK
-1163 PFKRPC
+1163 PFKRPR
-1169 FSWLR
+1169 FSLLK
-1174 GIFSRGVFSLEQL
+1174 GLFSRGKFSLEQL

-1311 LMRYRDMDPEFAAN
+1311 LMRYRDIDPEFAAN

-1342 QYLAKA
+1342 PYLAKA
-1348 VCVLQRIMNFW
+1348 VCILQRIMNFW